1 MNYQKFMELVP
12 KETKDFV
19 FTVLKNYSKYEDL
32 YLKNILV
39 CGCRKNIYFY
49 IEESKLAVLM
59 IKIFNTTPYSSHSK
73 DILKNDVYF
82 EKTNY
87 YSSLIEEHKLANI
100 KLSSYNPNT
109 NYEELFNN
117 LNSYFCFLNNE
128 IDYITLS
135 PLKIYKRV
143 VMQCYKIDNIE
154 YCFIPQVSA
163 ATILPYDNNI
173 NNMEMNY
180 ISEIRNDLYE
190 KASIDVIKVVEN
202 ASIIF
207 QKAKDNF
214 SDYNDLS
221 SIAILMSIL
230 LTSSCKEI
238 QNKLSTYEFNY
249 EYSIVK
255 KEKSSTYIE
264 NEKVDYTLV
273 KYYFEKYLKY
283 KNVNELFLALF
294 NRNVTNSVEVEKIFL
309 NAGLTKE
316 KAKSILLTPSKEEI
330 ITQFYDDTVP
340 KEKGDYQLICAMY
353 NSVNTLNKRLYPND
367 NMYLT
372 LIAFDYQNDGK
383 LSKYFLENGITL
395 DMILAKYNLELSD
408 SQYIDYQTYL
418 NEVLI
423 GYKDAKDKLKFMA
436 SSKFVIDL
444 FNTFAKNKTNNL
456 DSDINNYY
464 KLIEIKETEASY
476 ERIYKGKD
484 KIYIDFLNTSY
495 EIYDKLRNSD
505 VVNSILSQTD
515 LKVLSILITLELI
528 TLYIPTIDTI
538 KNTVLNENIINEAL
552 GDVYNVNFNLYS
564 EAENLI
570 NINISNGNESTTL
583 KQKINDINHPV
594 EVEKVFGS
602 YLDDDLLNTLYK
614 LFEKEKDNSLILK
627 KIFMGKTI
635 GEIKSN
641 IDNEVIR
648 VATEKEY
655 DEYQK
660 LLCMPND
667 NACDSTKQLLNKLCM
682 INLTDIKVNILYEF
696 VAMNFDNN
704 TLDFYQ
710 EALGKYG
717 ITKESLSKK
726 FGFINSKLTYNEI
739 NLENLVALENYFTI
753 QNNGHKY
760 KNSIQNILINLIAEG
775 YFDELITNKNALLYE
790 LKETKKYIPSL
801 SETIENLQ
809 SIPIEEVNI
818 DSLSEIMKFGDA
830 LNGEYELVTSEER
843 KALESDSSA
852 LSIQTINDLLSKK
865 NKRKKGFWASL
876 FEPYEEE
883 KNITDVPTLKEAINK
898 NIVILSKELLT
909 FDLVRKYISVYFA
922 KNLEYVNKS
931 SEALAL
937 LNERL
942 SKLNPKD
949 TFEYASFLEV
959 NSMKTI
965 MTEKNKRFNV
975 TSSLLNQEL
984 YKINAAIVNHFIT
997 INALEMARDDLIPL
1011 IGSEVIIGTGF
1022 ISNNNAMQITNDVIG
1037 LFQAILAQNVE
1048 QTKIMLERL
1057 NNMPNIDVTKLN
1069 ANVNGYIEM
1078 LEEKNRSLEM

>member
-19 FTVLKNYSKYEDL
+19 FTVLDRLNFYENASIFVKIKGLDGYYKKNFITGDEIK
-32 YLKNILV
+32 ILS
-39 CGCRKNIYFY
+39 I
-49 IEESKLAVLM
+49 M
-59 IKIFNTTPYSSHSK
+59 IKILNTTVYSSYSK
-73 DILKNDVYF
+73 GFLTRDIYYQNFNDIENELGNIEVFQF
-82 EKTNY
+82 EKG
-87 YSSLIEEHKLANI
+87 SSEATLYKKYID
-100 KLSSYNPNT
+100 
-109 NYEELFNN
+109 
-117 LNSYFCFLNNE
+117 YFSFLDKE
-128 IDYITLS
+128 IDYLTLS
-135 PLKIYKRV
+135 PLRIFNRALTKIYNETK
-143 VMQCYKIDNIE
+143 NIE
-154 YCFIPQVSA
+154 LYLISLQKA
-163 ATILPYDNNI
+163 LEILPNNTKI
-173 NNMEMNY
+173 IEIEKKY
-180 ISEIRNDLYE
+180 LSEIRNNLYE

-221 SIAILMSIL
+221 SITILMSML

-238 QNKLSTYEFNY
+238 QSKLSTYEFD
-249 EYSIVK
+249 IVN
-255 KEKSSTYIE
+255 KEKYSTFIE
-264 NEKVDYTLV
+264 NEKVDYILV
-273 KYYFEKYLKY
+273 KYYFEKYLKF

-316 KAKSILLTPSKEEI
+316 KAKSILLTPSKKEI
-330 ITQFYDDTVP
+330 ITEFYADTVP
-340 KEKGDYQLICAMY
+340 KEKGDYQLICSMY
-353 NSVNTLNKRLYPND
+353 NSVNTHNKRLYPND

-372 LIAFDYQNDGK
+372 LIAFDYQNNGK

-418 NEVLI
+418 NKVLI

-495 EIYDKLRNSD
+495 EIYDKLRNLD

-552 GDVYNVNFNLYS
+552 GDVYNVNFSLYS
-564 EAENLI
+564 EVENLI

-614 LFEKEKDNSLILK
+614 LFEVEKDNSLILK
-627 KIFMGKTI
+627 KLFMGKTI
-635 GEIKSN
+635 DEIKSN

-648 VATEKEY
+648 VATKKKY

-682 INLTDIKVNILYEF
+682 INLTDIKANILYEF

-710 EALGKYG
+710 EALERYG
-717 ITKESLSKK
+717 ITKEILSEK
-726 FGFINSKLTYNEI
+726 FGFINSKLAYNEI
-739 NLENLVALENYFTI
+739 NLENFVALEDYFTT

-760 KNSIQNILINLIAEG
+760 KNSIQNILINLIADG
-775 YFDELITNKNALLYE
+775 YFDELITNKKALLYE

-883 KNITDVPTLKEAINK
+883 KTISDVSTLKEAINK
-898 NIVILSKELLT
+898 NITILSRELLT

-984 YKINAAIVNHFIT
+984 YKINTAIVNHFIT

>member
-32 YLKNILV
+32 HLKNILV
-39 CGCRKNIYFY
+39 DCCITNIYFS

-87 YSSLIEEHKLANI
+87 YSGVVEEHKLTNI
-100 KLSSYNPNT
+100 KLSSYNPNI

-143 VMQCYKIDNIE
+143 VMQCYKMNNIE
-154 YCFIPQVSA
+154 YCFIPQVSVA
-163 ATILPYDNNI
+163 KILPYDNNI

-221 SIAILMSIL
+221 SITILMSML

-238 QNKLSTYEFNY
+238 QSKLSTYEFD
-249 EYSIVK
+249 IVN
-255 KEKSSTYIE
+255 KEKYSTFIE
-264 NEKVDYTLV
+264 NEKVDYEVV
-273 KYYFEKYLKY
+273 KYYFEKYLKF

-330 ITQFYDDTVP
+330 ITEFYADTVP

-353 NSVNTLNKRLYPND
+353 NSVNTHNKRLYPDD

-444 FNTFAKNKTNNL
+444 FNTLAKNKTNNL

-528 TLYIPTIDTI
+528 TLYIPMIDTI

-552 GDVYNVNFNLYS
+552 GDVYNVNFSLYS
-564 EAENLI
+564 EVENLI

-583 KQKINDINHPV
+583 KQKINDINHSV

-602 YLDDDLLNTLYK
+602 YLDDDLLYTLYK

-635 GEIKSN
+635 KEIKSN
-641 IDNEVIR
+641 IDNEVIM
-648 VATEKEY
+648 VATEEEY

-717 ITKESLSKK
+717 ITKESLLEK
-726 FGFINSKLTYNEI
+726 FGFINSELAYNEI
-739 NLENLVALENYFTI
+739 NLENLVALEDYFTI

-760 KNSIQNILINLIAEG
+760 KNSIQNILINLIADG
-775 YFDELITNKNALLYE
+775 YFDELITNKKALLYE

-801 SETIENLQ
+801 TETIENLQ

-830 LNGEYELVTSEER
+830 LSGEYELVTSEER

-898 NIVILSKELLT
+898 NITILSRELLT

-1022 ISNNNAMQITNDVIG
+1022 ISNNNAMQITNDVIS

>member
-32 YLKNILV
+32 YLRNILV

-87 YSSLIEEHKLANI
+87 YSGVVEEHKLANI

-221 SIAILMSIL
+221 SITILMSIL

-238 QNKLSTYEFNY
+238 QNKLSTYEFD
-249 EYSIVK
+249 IVN
-255 KEKSSTYIE
+255 KEKYSTFIE

-309 NAGLTKE
+309 SAGLTKE

-330 ITQFYDDTVP
+330 ITEFYADTVP

-353 NSVNTLNKRLYPND
+353 NSVNTHNKRLYPND

-395 DMILAKYNLELSD
+395 DMILAKYNLELND
-408 SQYIDYQTYL
+408 SQDIDYQTYL

-495 EIYDKLRNSD
+495 EIYDKLRNLD

-552 GDVYNVNFNLYS
+552 GDVYNVNFSLYS
-564 EAENLI
+564 EVKNLI

-614 LFEKEKDNSLILK
+614 LFDKEKDNSLILK

-635 GEIKSN
+635 KEIKSN

-660 LLCMPND
+660 LLCIPND

-717 ITKESLSKK
+717 ITKESLSEK
-726 FGFINSKLTYNEI
+726 FGFTNSKLAYNEI
-739 NLENLVALENYFTI
+739 NLENLVALEDYFTT
-753 QNNGHKY
+753 QNNGYKY
-760 KNSIQNILINLIAEG
+760 KNSIQNILINLIADG

-898 NIVILSKELLT
+898 NITILSRELLT

-984 YKINAAIVNHFIT
+984 YKINATIVNHFIT

>member
-39 CGCRKNIYFY
+39 DGCRKNMYFY

-59 IKIFNTTPYSSHSK
+59 IKIFNTTPYSSYSK
-73 DILKNDVYF
+73 DILKNNVYF

-87 YSSLIEEHKLANI
+87 YNGVTDEHKLTNI

-143 VMQCYKIDNIE
+143 LMQCYKMNNIE
-154 YCFIPQVSA
+154 YYFIPQVNA
-163 ATILPYDNNI
+163 AKILPYDNNI

-180 ISEIRNDLYE
+180 ISEIRNNLYE

-238 QNKLSTYEFNY
+238 QNKLSTYEFD
-249 EYSIVK
+249 IVN
-255 KEKSSTYIE
+255 KEKYSTFIE

-309 NAGLTKE
+309 SAGLSKE

-330 ITQFYDDTVP
+330 ITEFYADTVP
-340 KEKGDYQLICAMY
+340 KEKGDYQLICSMY
-353 NSVNTLNKRLYPND
+353 NSVNTHNKMLYPND

-372 LIAFDYQNDGK
+372 LIAFDYQNNGK

-395 DMILAKYNLELSD
+395 DMILAKYNLNLSD
-408 SQYIDYQTYL
+408 SQDIDYQTYL

-495 EIYDKLRNSD
+495 EIYDKLRNLD

-552 GDVYNVNFNLYS
+552 GDVYNVNFSLY
-564 EAENLI
+564 
-570 NINISNGNESTTL
+570 
-583 KQKINDINHPV
+583 
-594 EVEKVFGS
+594 KVFNKPS
-602 YLDDDLLNTLYK
+602 SKYEPNT
-614 LFEKEKDNSLILK
+614 F
-627 KIFMGKTI
+627 
-635 GEIKSN
+635 
-641 IDNEVIR
+641 
-648 VATEKEY
+648 
-655 DEYQK
+655 
-660 LLCMPND
+660 
-667 NACDSTKQLLNKLCM
+667 ST
-682 INLTDIKVNILYEF
+682 
-696 VAMNFDNN
+696 
-704 TLDFYQ
+704 
-710 EALGKYG
+710 
-717 ITKESLSKK
+717 S
-726 FGFINSKLTYNEI
+726 
-739 NLENLVALENYFTI
+739 
-753 QNNGHKY
+753 
-760 KNSIQNILINLIAEG
+760 
-775 YFDELITNKNALLYE
+775 
-790 LKETKKYIPSL
+790 
-801 SETIENLQ
+801 
-809 SIPIEEVNI
+809 
-818 DSLSEIMKFGDA
+818 
-830 LNGEYELVTSEER
+830 
-843 KALESDSSA
+843 
-852 LSIQTINDLLSKK
+852 
-865 NKRKKGFWASL
+865 
-876 FEPYEEE
+876 
-883 KNITDVPTLKEAINK
+883 
-898 NIVILSKELLT
+898 
-909 FDLVRKYISVYFA
+909 
-922 KNLEYVNKS
+922 
-931 SEALAL
+931 
-937 LNERL
+937 
-942 SKLNPKD
+942 
-949 TFEYASFLEV
+949 
-959 NSMKTI
+959 
-965 MTEKNKRFNV
+965 
-975 TSSLLNQEL
+975 
-984 YKINAAIVNHFIT
+984 
-997 INALEMARDDLIPL
+997 
-1011 IGSEVIIGTGF
+1011 TG
-1022 ISNNNAMQITNDVIG
+1022 
-1037 LFQAILAQNVE
+1037 
-1048 QTKIMLERL
+1048 
-1057 NNMPNIDVTKLN
+1057 
-1069 ANVNGYIEM
+1069 
-1078 LEEKNRSLEM
+1078 

>member
-1 MNYQKFMELVP
+1 MGVIMNYQKFMELVP

-19 FTVLKNYSKYEDL
+19 FTVLDRLNFYENASIFVKIKGLDGYYKKNFITGDEIK
-32 YLKNILV
+32 ILS
-39 CGCRKNIYFY
+39 I
-49 IEESKLAVLM
+49 M
-59 IKIFNTTPYSSHSK
+59 IKILNTTVYSSYSK
-73 DILKNDVYF
+73 GFLTRDIYYQNFNDIENELGNIEVFQF
-82 EKTNY
+82 EKG
-87 YSSLIEEHKLANI
+87 SSEATLYKKYID
-100 KLSSYNPNT
+100 
-109 NYEELFNN
+109 
-117 LNSYFCFLNNE
+117 YFSFLDKE
-128 IDYITLS
+128 IDYLTLS
-135 PLKIYKRV
+135 PLRIFNRALTKIYNETK
-143 VMQCYKIDNIE
+143 NIE
-154 YCFIPQVSA
+154 LYLISLQKA
-163 ATILPYDNNI
+163 LEILPNNTKI
-173 NNMEMNY
+173 IEIEKKY
-180 ISEIRNDLYE
+180 LSEIRNNLYE

-221 SIAILMSIL
+221 SITILMSML

-238 QNKLSTYEFNY
+238 QSKLSTYEFD
-249 EYSIVK
+249 IVN
-255 KEKSSTYIE
+255 KEKYSTFIE
-264 NEKVDYTLV
+264 NEKVDYILV
-273 KYYFEKYLKY
+273 KYYFEKYLKF

-316 KAKSILLTPSKEEI
+316 KAKSILLTPSKKEI
-330 ITQFYDDTVP
+330 ITEFYADTVP
-340 KEKGDYQLICAMY
+340 KEKGDYQLICSMY
-353 NSVNTLNKRLYPND
+353 NSVNTHNKRLYPND

-372 LIAFDYQNDGK
+372 LIAFDYQNNGK

-418 NEVLI
+418 NKVLI

-495 EIYDKLRNSD
+495 EIYDKLRNLD

-552 GDVYNVNFNLYS
+552 GDVYNVNFSLYS
-564 EAENLI
+564 EVKNLI

-614 LFEKEKDNSLILK
+614 LFEVEKDNSLILK
-627 KIFMGKTI
+627 KLFMGKTI
-635 GEIKSN
+635 EEIKSN

-648 VATEKEY
+648 VATKKKY

-667 NACDSTKQLLNKLCM
+667 NACDSTKQLLNKLCI

-726 FGFINSKLTYNEI
+726 FGFINNKITYNEI
-739 NLENLVALENYFTI
+739 NLENLVVLEDYFTTK
-753 QNNGHKY
+753 NNGHKY
-760 KNSIQNILINLIAEG
+760 KNSIQNILINLIADG
-775 YFDELITNKNALLYE
+775 YFDELITNKKALLYE

-801 SETIENLQ
+801 TETIENLQ

-818 DSLSEIMKFGDA
+818 DSLSEIMKFGDV

-865 NKRKKGFWASL
+865 NKRKKGFWATL

-883 KNITDVPTLKEAINK
+883 KTITDISTLKEAINK
-898 NIVILSKELLT
+898 NITILSRELLT

-965 MTEKNKRFNV
+965 MSEKNKRFNV

-984 YKINAAIVNHFIT
+984 YKINTAIVNHFIT

>member
-1 MNYQKFMELVP
+1 MDYQKFMELVP

-32 YLKNILV
+32 YLRNILV
-39 CGCRKNIYFY
+39 CGCRKNIYFS

-87 YSSLIEEHKLANI
+87 YNGVIEEHKLANI
-100 KLSSYNPNT
+100 KLSSYNPNI

-143 VMQCYKIDNIE
+143 VMQCYKMNNIE

-221 SIAILMSIL
+221 SITILMSML

-238 QNKLSTYEFNY
+238 QSKLSTYEFD
-249 EYSIVK
+249 IVN
-255 KEKSSTYIE
+255 KEKYSTFIE
-264 NEKVDYTLV
+264 NEKVDYILV
-273 KYYFEKYLKY
+273 KYYFEKYLKF

-330 ITQFYDDTVP
+330 ITEFYADTVP

-353 NSVNTLNKRLYPND
+353 NSVNTHNKRLYPND

-395 DMILAKYNLELSD
+395 DMILAKYNLNLSD
-408 SQYIDYQTYL
+408 SQDIDYQTYL

-505 VVNSILSQTD
+505 VVNSTLSQTD

-552 GDVYNVNFNLYS
+552 GDVYNVNFSLYS
-564 EAENLI
+564 EVENLI

-602 YLDDDLLNTLYK
+602 YLDDDLLYTLYK

-635 GEIKSN
+635 KEIKSN

-648 VATEKEY
+648 IATEKEY

-682 INLTDIKVNILYEF
+682 INLTDIKANILYEF

-710 EALGKYG
+710 EALERYG

-739 NLENLVALENYFTI
+739 NLENLVALEDYFTI

-760 KNSIQNILINLIAEG
+760 KNSIQNILINLIADG
-775 YFDELITNKNALLYE
+775 YFDELITNKKALLYE

-818 DSLSEIMKFGDA
+818 YSLSEIMKFGDA
-830 LNGEYELVTSEER
+830 LSGEYELVTSEER

-865 NKRKKGFWASL
+865 NKRKKGFLASL

-883 KNITDVPTLKEAINK
+883 KTITDIPTLKEAINK

-1022 ISNNNAMQITNDVIG
+1022 ISNNNAMQITNDVIS

>member
-1 MNYQKFMELVP
+1 MDYQKFMELVP

-32 YLKNILV
+32 YLRNILV
-39 CGCRKNIYFY
+39 CGCRKNIYFS

-87 YSSLIEEHKLANI
+87 YSSVVEEYKLANI
-100 KLSSYNPNT
+100 KLSSYNPNI

-143 VMQCYKIDNIE
+143 VMQCYKMNNIE
-154 YCFIPQVSA
+154 YCFIPQVSVA
-163 ATILPYDNNI
+163 KILPYDNNI

-221 SIAILMSIL
+221 SITILMSML

-238 QNKLSTYEFNY
+238 QSKLSTYEFD
-249 EYSIVK
+249 IVN
-255 KEKSSTYIE
+255 KEKYSTFIE
-264 NEKVDYTLV
+264 NEKVDYILV

-283 KNVNELFLALF
+283 KNINELFLALF

-330 ITQFYDDTVP
+330 ITEFYADTVP

-353 NSVNTLNKRLYPND
+353 NSVNTHNKRLYPND

-538 KNTVLNENIINEAL
+538 KNTVLNESIINEAL
-552 GDVYNVNFNLYS
+552 GDVYNVNFSLYS
-564 EAENLI
+564 EVKNLI

-635 GEIKSN
+635 EEIKSN

-648 VATEKEY
+648 VVTKKEY

-696 VAMNFDNN
+696 VAINFDNN

-739 NLENLVALENYFTI
+739 NLENLVALEDYFTT

-760 KNSIQNILINLIAEG
+760 KNSIQNILINLIADG
-775 YFDELITNKNALLYE
+775 YFDELITNKKALLYE

-809 SIPIEEVNI
+809 NIPIEEVNI

-852 LSIQTINDLLSKK
+852 LSIQTINDLLSNK

-898 NIVILSKELLT
+898 NITILSRELLT

>member
-1 MNYQKFMELVP
+1 MDYQKFMELVP

-32 YLKNILV
+32 YLRNILV
-39 CGCRKNIYFY
+39 CGCRKNIYFS

-82 EKTNY
+82 EETNY
-87 YSSLIEEHKLANI
+87 YNGVVEEYKLANI

-143 VMQCYKIDNIE
+143 VMQCYKMNNIE
-154 YCFIPQVSA
+154 YCFIPQVSVA
-163 ATILPYDNNI
+163 KILPYDNNI

-180 ISEIRNDLYE
+180 ISEVRNDLYE

-214 SDYNDLS
+214 SDHNDLS

-238 QNKLSTYEFNY
+238 QNKLSTYEFD
-249 EYSIVK
+249 IVN
-255 KEKSSTYIE
+255 KEKYSTFIK

-273 KYYFEKYLKY
+273 KYYFEKYLKF

-309 NAGLTKE
+309 SAGLTKE

-330 ITQFYDDTVP
+330 ITEFYADTVP

-353 NSVNTLNKRLYPND
+353 NSVNTHNKRLYPND

-395 DMILAKYNLELSD
+395 DMILAKYNLELND
-408 SQYIDYQTYL
+408 SQDIDYQTYL

-495 EIYDKLRNSD
+495 EIYDKLRNLD

-552 GDVYNVNFNLYS
+552 GDVYNVNFSLYS
-564 EAENLI
+564 EVKNLI

-614 LFEKEKDNSLILK
+614 LFDKEKDNSLILK

-635 GEIKSN
+635 KEIKSN

-660 LLCMPND
+660 LLCIPND

-717 ITKESLSKK
+717 ITKESLSEK
-726 FGFINSKLTYNEI
+726 FGFTNSKLAYNEI
-739 NLENLVALENYFTI
+739 NLENLVALEDYFTTL
-753 QNNGHKY
+753 NNGHKY
-760 KNSIQNILINLIAEG
+760 KNSIQNILINLIADG
-775 YFDELITNKNALLYE
+775 YFDELITNKKALLYE

-809 SIPIEEVNI
+809 NIPIEEVNI

-883 KNITDVPTLKEAINK
+883 KTITDVPTLKEAINK

-984 YKINAAIVNHFIT
+984 YKINAVIVNHFIT

-1037 LFQAILAQNVE
+1037 LFQAILSQNVE

>member
-19 FTVLKNYSKYEDL
+19 FTVLDRLNFYENASIFVKIKGLDGYYKKNFITGDEIK
-32 YLKNILV
+32 ILS
-39 CGCRKNIYFY
+39 I
-49 IEESKLAVLM
+49 M
-59 IKIFNTTPYSSHSK
+59 IKILNTTVYSSYSK
-73 DILKNDVYF
+73 GFLTRDIYYQNFNDIENELGNIEVFQF
-82 EKTNY
+82 EKG
-87 YSSLIEEHKLANI
+87 SSEATLYKKYID
-100 KLSSYNPNT
+100 
-109 NYEELFNN
+109 
-117 LNSYFCFLNNE
+117 YFSFLDKE
-128 IDYITLS
+128 IDYLTLS
-135 PLKIYKRV
+135 PLRIFNRALTKIYNETK
-143 VMQCYKIDNIE
+143 NIE
-154 YCFIPQVSA
+154 LYLISLQKA
-163 ATILPYDNNI
+163 LEILPNNTKI
-173 NNMEMNY
+173 IEIEKKY
-180 ISEIRNDLYE
+180 LSEIRNNLYE

-221 SIAILMSIL
+221 SITILMSML

-238 QNKLSTYEFNY
+238 QSKLSTYEFD
-249 EYSIVK
+249 IVN
-255 KEKSSTYIE
+255 KEKYSTFIE
-264 NEKVDYTLV
+264 NEKVDYILV
-273 KYYFEKYLKY
+273 KYYFEKYLKF

-316 KAKSILLTPSKEEI
+316 KAKSILLTPSKKEI
-330 ITQFYDDTVP
+330 ITEFYADTVP
-340 KEKGDYQLICAMY
+340 KEKGDYQLICSMY
-353 NSVNTLNKRLYPND
+353 NSVNTHNKRLYPND

-372 LIAFDYQNDGK
+372 LIAFDYQNNGK

-418 NEVLI
+418 NKVLI

-495 EIYDKLRNSD
+495 EIYDKLRNLD

-552 GDVYNVNFNLYS
+552 GDVYNVNFSLYS
-564 EAENLI
+564 EVENLI

-614 LFEKEKDNSLILK
+614 LFEVEKDNSLILK
-627 KIFMGKTI
+627 KLFMGKTI
-635 GEIKSN
+635 DEIKSN

-648 VATEKEY
+648 VATKKKY

-682 INLTDIKVNILYEF
+682 INLTDIKANILYEF

-710 EALGKYG
+710 EALERYG
-717 ITKESLSKK
+717 ITKEILSEK
-726 FGFINSKLTYNEI
+726 FGFINSKLAYNEI
-739 NLENLVALENYFTI
+739 NLENFVALEDYFTT

-760 KNSIQNILINLIAEG
+760 KNSIQNILINLIADG
-775 YFDELITNKNALLYE
+775 YFDELITNKKALLYE

-883 KNITDVPTLKEAINK
+883 KTISDVSTLKEAINK
-898 NIVILSKELLT
+898 NITILSRELLT

>member
-19 FTVLKNYSKYEDL
+19 FTVLDRLNFYENASIFVKIKGLDGYYKKNFITGDEIK
-32 YLKNILV
+32 ILS
-39 CGCRKNIYFY
+39 I
-49 IEESKLAVLM
+49 M
-59 IKIFNTTPYSSHSK
+59 IKILNTTVYSSYSK
-73 DILKNDVYF
+73 GFLTRDIYYQNFNDIENELGNIEVFQF
-82 EKTNY
+82 EKG
-87 YSSLIEEHKLANI
+87 SSEATLYKKYID
-100 KLSSYNPNT
+100 
-109 NYEELFNN
+109 
-117 LNSYFCFLNNE
+117 YFSFLDKE
-128 IDYITLS
+128 IDYLTLS
-135 PLKIYKRV
+135 PLRIFNRALTKIYNETK
-143 VMQCYKIDNIE
+143 NIE
-154 YCFIPQVSA
+154 LYLISLQKA
-163 ATILPYDNNI
+163 LEILPNNTKI
-173 NNMEMNY
+173 IEIEKKY
-180 ISEIRNDLYE
+180 LSEIRNNLYE

-221 SIAILMSIL
+221 SITILMSIL

-238 QNKLSTYEFNY
+238 QNKLSTYEFN
-249 EYSIVK
+249 IVN
-255 KEKSSTYIE
+255 KEKYSTFIE
-264 NEKVDYTLV
+264 NEKVDYEVV

-330 ITQFYDDTVP
+330 ITEFYADTVP
-340 KEKGDYQLICAMY
+340 KEKGDYQLICSMY
-353 NSVNTLNKRLYPND
+353 NSVNTHNKRLYPND

-372 LIAFDYQNDGK
+372 LIAFDYQNNGK

-395 DMILAKYNLELSD
+395 DMILAKYNLNLSD

-418 NEVLI
+418 NKVLI

-495 EIYDKLRNSD
+495 EIYDKLRNLD

-528 TLYIPTIDTI
+528 TLYIPMIDTI

-552 GDVYNVNFNLYS
+552 GDVYNVNFSLYS
-564 EAENLI
+564 EVENLI
-570 NINISNGNESTTL
+570 NINISNRNESTTL

-602 YLDDDLLNTLYK
+602 YLDDDLLYTLYK
-614 LFEKEKDNSLILK
+614 LFEVEKDNSLILK
-627 KIFMGKTI
+627 KLFMGKTI
-635 GEIKSN
+635 EEIKSN

-710 EALGKYG
+710 EALERYG
-717 ITKESLSKK
+717 ITKEILSEK
-726 FGFINSKLTYNEI
+726 FGFINSKLAYNEI
-739 NLENLVALENYFTI
+739 NLENFVALEDYFTT

-760 KNSIQNILINLIAEG
+760 KNSIQNILINLIADG
-775 YFDELITNKNALLYE
+775 YFDELITNKKALLYE

-883 KNITDVPTLKEAINK
+883 KTITDVPTLKEAINK
-898 NIVILSKELLT
+898 NITILSRELLT

-965 MTEKNKRFNV
+965 MSEKNKRFNV
-975 TSSLLNQEL
+975 TSTLLNQEL

-997 INALEMARDDLIPL
+997 INALEMTRDDLIPL

>member
-19 FTVLKNYSKYEDL
+19 FTVLDRLNFYENASIFVKIKGLDGYYKKNFITGDEIK
-32 YLKNILV
+32 ILS
-39 CGCRKNIYFY
+39 I
-49 IEESKLAVLM
+49 M
-59 IKIFNTTPYSSHSK
+59 IKILNTTVYNSYSK
-73 DILKNDVYF
+73 GFLTRDIYYQNFNDIGNELGNIGISSF
-82 EKTNY
+82 EKGP
-87 YSSLIEEHKLANI
+87 SEEILYKKYI
-100 KLSSYNPNT
+100 D
-109 NYEELFNN
+109 
-117 LNSYFCFLNNE
+117 YFSFLDKE
-128 IDYITLS
+128 IDYLTLS
-135 PLKIYKRV
+135 PLRIFNRALTKIYNETK
-143 VMQCYKIDNIE
+143 NIE
-154 YCFIPQVSA
+154 LYLISLQKA
-163 ATILPYDNNI
+163 LEILPNNTK
-173 NNMEMNY
+173 MNEIEKMY
-180 ISEIRNDLYE
+180 LSEIRNNLYE

-221 SIAILMSIL
+221 SITILMSIL
-230 LTSSCKEI
+230 LSSSCKET
-238 QNKLSTYEFNY
+238 QSKLSSYQFD
-249 EYSIVK
+249 IVN
-255 KEKSSTYIE
+255 KEKYSTFIE
-264 NEKVDYTLV
+264 NEKVDYEVV
-273 KYYFEKYLKY
+273 KYYFEKYLKF

-309 NAGLTKE
+309 SAGLSKE
-316 KAKSILLTPSKEEI
+316 KAKRILLTPSKEEI
-330 ITQFYDDTVP
+330 ISNFYSDIPP
-340 KEKGDYQLICAMY
+340 KEKGDYQLICSMY
-353 NSVNTLNKRLYPND
+353 NSVNTQNKRIYPDD

-372 LIAFDYQNDGK
+372 LIIFDYQKGGK

-395 DMILAKYNLELSD
+395 EMILSKYSIVLSD
-408 SQYIDYQTYL
+408 SQYIDFQTYL
-418 NEVLI
+418 NEVLVS
-423 GYKDAKDKLKFMA
+423 YKDAKDKLKFMA
-436 SSKFVIDL
+436 SSDFIINL
-444 FNTFAKNKTNNL
+444 FNAFVKNKTNNL

-464 KLIEIKETEASY
+464 KLIEIKETEESY
-476 ERIYKGKD
+476 ERIYKGKED
-484 KIYIDFLNTSY
+484 SYKDFLNTSY
-495 EIYDKLRNSD
+495 EIYDKLRNLD
-505 VVNSILSQTD
+505 VINSILSQTD
-515 LKVLSILITLELI
+515 LKVLSILITLEFISLNAP
-528 TLYIPTIDTI
+528 LYNAL
-538 KNTVLNENIINEAL
+538 KNTGLDEKNLNKVIN
-552 GDVYNVNFNLYS
+552 DVYNVDFTLNRG
-564 EAENLI
+564 I
-570 NINISNGNESTTL
+570 NSSLEIGLSNGKVSTTL
-583 KQKINDINHPV
+583 KQKTSVSDHPV
-594 EVEKVFGS
+594 EVEREFGS
-602 YLDDDLLNTLYK
+602 YLDENHLKTLYK
-614 LFEKEKDNSLILK
+614 LFEIEKDNSLILK
-627 KIFMGKTI
+627 KLFMGKTI
-635 GEIKSN
+635 DEIKNS
-641 IDNEVIR
+641 IDAEVNKTFKEIEY
-648 VATEKEY
+648 EK
-655 DEYQK
+655 YQK

-667 NACDSTKQLLNKLCM
+667 NACDSTKQLFGKLCM

-710 EALGKYG
+710 DALERYG
-717 ITKESLSKK
+717 ITKESLKEK
-726 FGFINSKLTYNEI
+726 YGFINSEFAYNEI
-739 NLENLVALENYFTI
+739 NLENFMSLVNYFI
-753 QNNGHKY
+753 VENNNHKY
-760 KNSIQNILINLIAEG
+760 KNSIQNILISLIESG
-775 YFDELITNKNALLYE
+775 YFDELITNKKALLYE

-801 SETIENLQ
+801 TETIENLQ
-809 SIPIEEVNI
+809 NSVVEEVNI

-883 KNITDVPTLKEAINK
+883 KTITDVPTLKETINK
-898 NIVILSKELLT
+898 NIVILSRELLT

>member
-19 FTVLKNYSKYEDL
+19 FTVLDRLNFYENASIFVKIKGLDGYYKKNFITGDEIK
-32 YLKNILV
+32 ILS
-39 CGCRKNIYFY
+39 I
-49 IEESKLAVLM
+49 M
-59 IKIFNTTPYSSHSK
+59 IKILNTTVYNSYSK
-73 DILKNDVYF
+73 GFLTRDIYYQNFNDIENELGNIGISSF
-82 EKTNY
+82 EKGP
-87 YSSLIEEHKLANI
+87 SEEILYKKYI
-100 KLSSYNPNT
+100 D
-109 NYEELFNN
+109 
-117 LNSYFCFLNNE
+117 YFSFLDKE
-128 IDYITLS
+128 IDYLTLS
-135 PLKIYKRV
+135 PLRIFNRALTKIYNEPK
-143 VMQCYKIDNIE
+143 NIE
-154 YCFIPQVSA
+154 LYLISLQKA
-163 ATILPYDNNI
+163 LEILPNNTK
-173 NNMEMNY
+173 MNEIEKKY
-180 ISEIRNDLYE
+180 LSEIRNDLYE

-214 SDYNDLS
+214 SDHNDLS

-238 QNKLSTYEFNY
+238 QNKLSTYEFD
-249 EYSIVK
+249 IVN
-255 KEKSSTYIE
+255 KEKYSTFIK

-273 KYYFEKYLKY
+273 KYYFEKYLKF

-330 ITQFYDDTVP
+330 ITEFYADTVP

-353 NSVNTLNKRLYPND
+353 NSVNTHNKRLYPND

-395 DMILAKYNLELSD
+395 DMILAKYNLNLSD
-408 SQYIDYQTYL
+408 SQDIDYQTYL

-444 FNTFAKNKTNNL
+444 FNTFAINKTNNL

-464 KLIEIKETEASY
+464 KLIEIKETEEAY

-528 TLYIPTIDTI
+528 TLYIPMIDTI

-552 GDVYNVNFNLYS
+552 GDVYNVNFSLYS
-564 EAENLI
+564 EVENLI

-635 GEIKSN
+635 EEIKSN

-648 VATEKEY
+648 VATKKEY

-739 NLENLVALENYFTI
+739 NLENLVALEDYFTI

-760 KNSIQNILINLIAEG
+760 KNSIQNILINLIVDG
-775 YFDELITNKNALLYE
+775 YFDELITNKKALLYE

-883 KNITDVPTLKEAINK
+883 KTITDVPTLKEAINK

>member
-19 FTVLKNYSKYEDL
+19 FTVLDRLNFYENASIFVKIKGLDGYYKKNFITGDEIK
-32 YLKNILV
+32 ILS
-39 CGCRKNIYFY
+39 I
-49 IEESKLAVLM
+49 M
-59 IKIFNTTPYSSHSK
+59 IKILNTTVYNSYSK
-73 DILKNDVYF
+73 GFLTRNIYYQNFNDIGNELGNIGISSF
-82 EKTNY
+82 EKGP
-87 YSSLIEEHKLANI
+87 SEEILYKKYI
-100 KLSSYNPNT
+100 D
-109 NYEELFNN
+109 
-117 LNSYFCFLNNE
+117 YFSFLDKE
-128 IDYITLS
+128 IDYLTLS
-135 PLKIYKRV
+135 PLRIFNRALTKIYNEPK
-143 VMQCYKIDNIE
+143 NIE
-154 YCFIPQVSA
+154 LYLISLQKA
-163 ATILPYDNNI
+163 LEILPNNTK
-173 NNMEMNY
+173 MNEIEKKY
-180 ISEIRNDLYE
+180 LSEIRNDLYE

-221 SIAILMSIL
+221 SITILMSIL

-238 QNKLSTYEFNY
+238 QNKLSTYEFN
-249 EYSIVK
+249 IVN
-255 KEKSSTYIE
+255 KEKYSTFIE
-264 NEKVDYTLV
+264 NEKVDYILV
-273 KYYFEKYLKY
+273 KYYFEKYLKF

-330 ITQFYDDTVP
+330 ITEFYADTVP
-340 KEKGDYQLICAMY
+340 KEKSDYQLISSMY
-353 NSVNTLNKRLYPND
+353 NSVNTLNKRIYPND

-372 LIAFDYQNDGK
+372 LIIFDYQKGGK
-383 LSKYFLENGITL
+383 LSKYFLENEITL
-395 DMILAKYNLELSD
+395 EMILSKYSIILSD
-408 SQYIDYQTYL
+408 SQDIDYQTYL

-436 SSKFVIDL
+436 SSKFVNDL
-444 FNTFAKNKTNNL
+444 FNTFDKNKTNNL

-495 EIYDKLRNSD
+495 EIYDKLRNSG

-552 GDVYNVNFNLYS
+552 GDVYNVNFSLYS
-564 EAENLI
+564 EVKNLI

-602 YLDDDLLNTLYK
+602 YLDDDLLYTLYK

-635 GEIKSN
+635 KEIKSN

-648 VATEKEY
+648 VATKKKY

-739 NLENLVALENYFTI
+739 NLANLVALEDYFTI

-760 KNSIQNILINLIAEG
+760 KNSIQNILINLIVDG
-775 YFDELITNKNALLYE
+775 YFDELITNKKALLYE

-809 SIPIEEVNI
+809 NIPIEEVNI

-852 LSIQTINDLLSKK
+852 LSIQTINDLLSNK

-883 KNITDVPTLKEAINK
+883 KTITDVPTLKEAINK

-1057 NNMPNIDVTKLN
+1057 NSMPNIDVTKLN

>member
-12 KETKDFV
+12 IETKDFV

-39 CGCRKNIYFY
+39 DGCRRNILFDV
-49 IEESKLAVLM
+49 EEGKLAVLM
-59 IKIFNTTPYSSHSK
+59 IKIFNTTPYSSYSK

-87 YSSLIEEHKLANI
+87 YNSVVEEYKLANI
-100 KLSSYNPNT
+100 KLSSYNPNI

-143 VMQCYKIDNIE
+143 LMQCYKNITNVE

-163 ATILPYDNNI
+163 TKILPVDNNI
-173 NNMEMNY
+173 YNMEMNY
-180 ISEIRNDLYE
+180 ISEIRNNLYE

-221 SIAILMSIL
+221 SITILMSIL
-230 LTSSCKEI
+230 LSSSCKEI
-238 QNKLSTYEFNY
+238 QSKLSSYEFD
-249 EYSIVK
+249 IVN
-255 KEKSSTYIE
+255 KEKYSTFIE
-264 NEKVDYTLV
+264 NEKVDYEVV
-273 KYYFEKYLKY
+273 KYYFEKYLKF

-309 NAGLTKE
+309 SAGLTKE
-316 KAKSILLTPSKEEI
+316 NAKRILLTPSKEEI
-330 ITQFYDDTVP
+330 ISNFYSDIPP
-340 KEKGDYQLICAMY
+340 KEKGDYQLICSMF
-353 NSVNTLNKRLYPND
+353 NSVNTQNKRIYPND

-372 LIAFDYQNDGK
+372 LIIFDYQNNGK

-395 DMILAKYNLELSD
+395 EMILSKYSIVLSD

-418 NEVLI
+418 NEVLVS
-423 GYKDAKDKLKFMA
+423 YKDAKDKLKFMTN
-436 SSKFVIDL
+436 SDFIINL
-444 FNTFAKNKTNNL
+444 FNAFAKNKTNNL

-464 KLIEIKETEASY
+464 KLIEIKETEESY

-484 KIYIDFLNTSY
+484 GKYKAFLNTSY
-495 EIYDKLRNSD
+495 EIYDKLSNLD
-505 VVNSILSQTD
+505 IVNSILSQTD
-515 LKVLSILITLELI
+515 LKVLSILITLKFISLNAP
-528 TLYIPTIDTI
+528 LYNVL
-538 KNTVLNENIINEAL
+538 KNTGLDEKNLNKVIN
-552 GDVYNVNFNLYS
+552 DVYNVDFTLNRG
-564 EAENLI
+564 I
-570 NINISNGNESTTL
+570 NSSLEIGLSNGKVSTTL
-583 KQKINDINHPV
+583 KQKTSVSDHPV
-594 EVEKVFGS
+594 EVEREFGS
-602 YLDDDLLNTLYK
+602 YLVENHLKTLYK
-614 LFEKEKDNSLILK
+614 LFEIEKDNSLILK
-627 KIFMGKTI
+627 KLFMGKTI
-635 GEIKSN
+635 DEIKNS
-641 IDNEVIR
+641 IDAEVNKTFKEIEY
-648 VATEKEY
+648 EK
-655 DEYQK
+655 YQK

-667 NACDSTKQLLNKLCM
+667 NASDSTKQLLNKLCM
-682 INLTDIKVNILYEF
+682 INITNIKVNILYEF
-696 VAMNFDNN
+696 VAMNFDNSS
-704 TLDFYQ
+704 LDFYQ
-710 EALGKYG
+710 DALERYG
-717 ITKESLSKK
+717 ITKESLLEK
-726 FGFINSKLTYNEI
+726 FGFINSEFANNEI
-739 NLENLVALENYFTI
+739 NLENFMSLVSYFIVEN
-753 QNNGHKY
+753 NNHKY
-760 KNSIQNILINLIAEG
+760 KNSIQNILISLIVSG
-775 YFDELITNKNALLYE
+775 YFDELITNKKALLYE

-809 SIPIEEVNI
+809 NSVVEEVNI

-830 LNGEYELVTSEER
+830 LNREYELVTSEER

-852 LSIQTINDLLSKK
+852 LSIQTINDLLSRK
-865 NKRKKGFWASL
+865 NKPKKGFWTSL

-883 KNITDVPTLKEAINK
+883 KTITDVPTLKEAINK
-898 NIVILSKELLT
+898 NITILSRELLT

-942 SKLNPKD
+942 SKLDPKD

>member
-19 FTVLKNYSKYEDL
+19 FTVLDRLNFYENASIFVKIKGLDGYYKKNFITGDEIK
-32 YLKNILV
+32 ILS
-39 CGCRKNIYFY
+39 I
-49 IEESKLAVLM
+49 M
-59 IKIFNTTPYSSHSK
+59 IKILNTTVYNSYSK
-73 DILKNDVYF
+73 GFLTRDIYYQNFNDIGNELGNIGISSF
-82 EKTNY
+82 EKGP
-87 YSSLIEEHKLANI
+87 SEEILYKKYI
-100 KLSSYNPNT
+100 D
-109 NYEELFNN
+109 
-117 LNSYFCFLNNE
+117 YFSFLDKE
-128 IDYITLS
+128 IDYLTLS
-135 PLKIYKRV
+135 PLRIFNRALTKIYNEPK
-143 VMQCYKIDNIE
+143 NIE
-154 YCFIPQVSA
+154 LYLISLQKA
-163 ATILPYDNNI
+163 LEILPNNTK
-173 NNMEMNY
+173 MNEIEKKY
-180 ISEIRNDLYE
+180 LSEIRNDLYE

-214 SDYNDLS
+214 NDYNDLS
-221 SIAILMSIL
+221 SITILMSIL
-230 LTSSCKEI
+230 LSSSCKEI
-238 QNKLSTYEFNY
+238 QSKLSSYEFD
-249 EYSIVK
+249 IVN
-255 KEKSSTYIE
+255 KEKYSTFIE
-264 NEKVDYTLV
+264 NEKVDYEIV
-273 KYYFEKYLKY
+273 KYYFEKYLKF

-294 NRNVTNSVEVEKIFL
+294 DRKVTNSVEVEKIFL
-309 NAGLTKE
+309 SAGLSKE
-316 KAKSILLTPSKEEI
+316 KAKSILLTPSKEKI
-330 ITQFYDDTVP
+330 ISNFYSDIPP
-340 KEKGDYQLICAMY
+340 KEKCDYQLICSMY
-353 NSVNTLNKRLYPND
+353 NSVNTQNKRIYPND

-372 LIAFDYQNDGK
+372 LIIFDYQNNGK
-383 LSKYFLENGITL
+383 LSKYFLENGVTL
-395 DMILAKYNLELSD
+395 EMILSKYSIILSD

-436 SSKFVIDL
+436 SSDFIVNL
-444 FNTFAKNKTNNL
+444 FNEFAKNKTNNL
-456 DSDINNYY
+456 ESDINNYY
-464 KLIEIKETEASY
+464 KLIAIKETEESY

-495 EIYDKLRNSD
+495 EIYDKLRNLD

-515 LKVLSILITLELI
+515 LKVLSIMIAINRLIACFLI
-528 TLYIPTIDTI
+528 KDGLD
-538 KNTVLNENIINEAL
+538 KNGLNKVLGE
-552 GDVYNVNFNLYS
+552 VYNVKFSLYDRVDSSFEINL
-564 EAENLI
+564 
-570 NINISNGNESTTL
+570 SNGKVSTTL
-583 KQKINDINHPV
+583 IQKINVGDHPV
-594 EVEKVFGS
+594 EVEREFGS
-602 YLDDDLLNTLYK
+602 YLGDDLLNTLYK
-614 LFEKEKDNSLILK
+614 LFEVEKDNSLILK
-627 KIFMGKTI
+627 KLFMGKTI
-635 GEIKSN
+635 DEIKNS
-641 IDNEVIR
+641 IDNEANR
-648 VATEKEY
+648 FFNKKEY

-682 INLTDIKVNILYEF
+682 INLTAIKVNILYEF

-710 EALGKYG
+710 DALEKYG
-717 ITKESLSKK
+717 ITKESLKEK
-726 FGFINSKLTYNEI
+726 FGFINSEFAYNEI
-739 NLENLVALENYFTI
+739 NLENFVALEDYFTT

-760 KNSIQNILINLIAEG
+760 KNSIQNILIDLIGDG
-775 YFDELITNKNALLYE
+775 YFDELITNKKALLYE

-801 SETIENLQ
+801 TETIENLQ
-809 SIPIEEVNI
+809 NSVVEEVNI

-852 LSIQTINDLLSKK
+852 LSIQTINDLLSRK
-865 NKRKKGFWASL
+865 NKPKKGFWASL

-883 KNITDVPTLKEAINK
+883 KTITDVPTLKEAINK
-898 NIVILSKELLT
+898 NITILSRELLT

>member
-19 FTVLKNYSKYEDL
+19 FTVLDRLNFYENASIFVKIKGLDGYYKKNFITGDEIK
-32 YLKNILV
+32 ILS
-39 CGCRKNIYFY
+39 I
-49 IEESKLAVLM
+49 M
-59 IKIFNTTPYSSHSK
+59 IKILNTTVYSSYSK
-73 DILKNDVYF
+73 GFLTRDIYYQNFNDIENELGNIEVFQF
-82 EKTNY
+82 EKG
-87 YSSLIEEHKLANI
+87 SSEATLYKKYID
-100 KLSSYNPNT
+100 
-109 NYEELFNN
+109 
-117 LNSYFCFLNNE
+117 YFSFLDKE
-128 IDYITLS
+128 IDYLTLS
-135 PLKIYKRV
+135 PLRIFNRALTKIYNETK
-143 VMQCYKIDNIE
+143 NIE
-154 YCFIPQVSA
+154 LYLISLQKA
-163 ATILPYDNNI
+163 LEILPNNTKI
-173 NNMEMNY
+173 IEIEKKY
-180 ISEIRNDLYE
+180 LSEIRNNLYE

-221 SIAILMSIL
+221 SITILMSML

-238 QNKLSTYEFNY
+238 QSKLSTYEFD
-249 EYSIVK
+249 IVN
-255 KEKSSTYIE
+255 KEKYSTFIE
-264 NEKVDYTLV
+264 NEKVDYILV
-273 KYYFEKYLKY
+273 KYYFEKYLKF

-316 KAKSILLTPSKEEI
+316 KAKSILLTPSKKEI
-330 ITQFYDDTVP
+330 ITEFYADTVP
-340 KEKGDYQLICAMY
+340 KEKGDYQLICSMY
-353 NSVNTLNKRLYPND
+353 NSVNTHNKRLYPND

-372 LIAFDYQNDGK
+372 LIAFDYQNNGK

-395 DMILAKYNLELSD
+395 DMILAKYNLNLSD

-418 NEVLI
+418 NKVLI

-505 VVNSILSQTD
+505 VVNNILSQTD

-552 GDVYNVNFNLYS
+552 GDVYNVNFSLYS
-564 EAENLI
+564 EVENLI

-614 LFEKEKDNSLILK
+614 LFEVEKDNSLILK
-627 KIFMGKTI
+627 KLFMGKTI
-635 GEIKSN
+635 DEIKSN

-648 VATEKEY
+648 VATKKKY

-682 INLTDIKVNILYEF
+682 INLTDIKANILYEF

-710 EALGKYG
+710 EALERYG
-717 ITKESLSKK
+717 ITKEILSEK
-726 FGFINSKLTYNEI
+726 FGFINSKLAYNEI
-739 NLENLVALENYFTI
+739 NLENFVALEDYFTT

-760 KNSIQNILINLIAEG
+760 KNSIQNILINLIADG
-775 YFDELITNKNALLYE
+775 YFDELITNKKALLYE

-883 KNITDVPTLKEAINK
+883 KTITDVSTLKEAINK
-898 NIVILSKELLT
+898 NITILSRELLT

>member
-19 FTVLKNYSKYEDL
+19 FTVLDRLNFYENASIFVKIKGLDGYYKKNFITGDEIK
-32 YLKNILV
+32 ILS
-39 CGCRKNIYFY
+39 I
-49 IEESKLAVLM
+49 M
-59 IKIFNTTPYSSHSK
+59 IKILNTTVYSSYSK
-73 DILKNDVYF
+73 GFLTRDIYYQNFNDIENELGNIEVFQF
-82 EKTNY
+82 EKG
-87 YSSLIEEHKLANI
+87 SSEATLYKKYID
-100 KLSSYNPNT
+100 
-109 NYEELFNN
+109 
-117 LNSYFCFLNNE
+117 YFSFLDKE
-128 IDYITLS
+128 IDYLTLS
-135 PLKIYKRV
+135 PLRIFNRALTKIYNETK
-143 VMQCYKIDNIE
+143 NIE
-154 YCFIPQVSA
+154 LYLISLQKA
-163 ATILPYDNNI
+163 LEILPNNTKI
-173 NNMEMNY
+173 IEIEKKY
-180 ISEIRNDLYE
+180 LSEIRNNLYE

-221 SIAILMSIL
+221 SITILMSML

-238 QNKLSTYEFNY
+238 QSKLSTYEFD
-249 EYSIVK
+249 IVN
-255 KEKSSTYIE
+255 KEKYSTFIE
-264 NEKVDYTLV
+264 NEKVDYILV

-283 KNVNELFLALF
+283 KNINELFLALF

-330 ITQFYDDTVP
+330 ITEFYADTVP
-340 KEKGDYQLICAMY
+340 KEKGDYQLICSMY
-353 NSVNTLNKRLYPND
+353 NSVNTHNKRLYPND

-395 DMILAKYNLELSD
+395 DMILAKYNLNLSD
-408 SQYIDYQTYL
+408 SQDIDYQTYL

-436 SSKFVIDL
+436 SSKFVIDV

-505 VVNSILSQTD
+505 VVNNILSQTD

-552 GDVYNVNFNLYS
+552 GDVYNVNFSLYS
-564 EAENLI
+564 EVENLI

-614 LFEKEKDNSLILK
+614 LFEVEKDNSLILK
-627 KIFMGKTI
+627 KLFMGKTI
-635 GEIKSN
+635 DEIKSN

-648 VATEKEY
+648 VATKKKY

-682 INLTDIKVNILYEF
+682 INLTDIKANILYEF

-710 EALGKYG
+710 EALERYG
-717 ITKESLSKK
+717 ITKEILSEK
-726 FGFINSKLTYNEI
+726 FGFINSKLAYNEI
-739 NLENLVALENYFTI
+739 NLENFVALEDYFTT

-760 KNSIQNILINLIAEG
+760 KNSIQNILINLIADG
-775 YFDELITNKNALLYE
+775 YFDELITNKKALLYE

-883 KNITDVPTLKEAINK
+883 KTISDVSTLKEAINK
-898 NIVILSKELLT
+898 NITILSRELLT

-965 MTEKNKRFNV
+965 MSEKNKRFNV

>member
-19 FTVLKNYSKYEDL
+19 FTVLDHLNYYEDASIFVKIKGL
-32 YLKNILV
+32 DGYY
-39 CGCRKNIYFY
+39 RKNWITT
-49 IEESKLAVLM
+49 EETKILSIM
-59 IKIFNTTPYSSHSK
+59 IKILNTTVYSSYSK
-73 DILKNDVYF
+73 GFLTRDIYYQNNNGFDF
-82 EKTNY
+82 E
-87 YSSLIEEHKLANI
+87 
-100 KLSSYNPNT
+100 
-109 NYEELFNN
+109 
-117 LNSYFCFLNNE
+117 LNNIDISSFKKGSDEIRFYKKFIDYFAFLDKE
-128 IDYITLS
+128 IDYLTLS
-135 PLKIYKRV
+135 PLRIFNRALTKIYNETK
-143 VMQCYKIDNIE
+143 NIE
-154 YCFIPQVSA
+154 LYLISLQKA
-163 ATILPYDNNI
+163 LEILPNNTK
-173 NNMEMNY
+173 MNEIEKKY
-180 ISEIRNDLYE
+180 LSEIRNNLYE

-207 QKAKDNF
+207 SKAKDSF

-221 SIAILMSIL
+221 SITILMSIL

-238 QNKLSTYEFNY
+238 QSKLSTYEFD
-249 EYSIVK
+249 IVN
-255 KEKSSTYIE
+255 KEKYTTFIE

-316 KAKSILLTPSKEEI
+316 NAKSILFTPSKEEI
-330 ITQFYDDTVP
+330 IAQFYADIAP
-340 KEKGDYQLICAMY
+340 KEKGDYQKICSMFY
-353 NSVNTLNKRLYPND
+353 SVNLQNKTLYPND

-372 LIAFDYQNDGK
+372 LTIFDYQNDGK

-395 DMILAKYNLELSD
+395 DMVLSKYNLNLSD
-408 SQYIDYQTYL
+408 SQDIDYQTYL
-418 NEVLI
+418 NEVLK
-423 GYKDAKDKLKFMA
+423 GYKDAKDKLKFMV

-464 KLIEIKETEASY
+464 KLIEIKETEESY
-476 ERIYKGKD
+476 ERIYKGKED
-484 KIYIDFLNTSY
+484 EYKEFLNTSY

-515 LKVLSILITLELI
+515 LKVLSIMIEINRLIVSCLI
-528 TLYIPTIDTI
+528 KDGLD
-538 KNTVLNENIINEAL
+538 KNGLNKVLGE
-552 GDVYNVNFNLYS
+552 VYNIKFSLYDMVDSSFEINL
-564 EAENLI
+564 
-570 NINISNGNESTTL
+570 SNGKVNTTL
-583 KQKINDINHPV
+583 IQKIKVSDHPV
-594 EVEKVFGS
+594 EVEREFGS
-602 YLDDDLLNTLYK
+602 YLDSTILKTLYK
-614 LFEKEKDNSLILK
+614 LFEVEKDNSLILK
-627 KIFMGKTI
+627 RLFMGKTI
-635 GEIKSN
+635 EEIKSN

-667 NACDSTKQLLNKLCM
+667 NAYVSTKEFLIKLCM

-696 VAMNFDNN
+696 VAMNFDNSS
-704 TLDFYQ
+704 LDFYQ
-710 EALGKYG
+710 DALKRYG
-717 ITKESLSKK
+717 ITKESLTEK
-726 FGFINSKLTYNEI
+726 FGFTNSKYAYNEI
-739 NLENLVALENYFTI
+739 NLANFVVLKDFFTT

-760 KNSIQNILINLIAEG
+760 KNSIQNILINLIESS
-775 YFDELITNKNALLYE
+775 YFDELITNKKALLYE

-801 SETIENLQ
+801 TETIENLQ
-809 SIPIEEVNI
+809 STVVEEVNI

-852 LSIQTINDLLSKK
+852 LSIQTINDLLSRK
-865 NKRKKGFWASL
+865 NKPKKGFWASL

-883 KNITDVPTLKEAINK
+883 KTITDVPTLKEAINK
-898 NIVILSKELLT
+898 NITILSKELLT

-975 TSSLLNQEL
+975 TSTLLNQEL

>member
-32 YLKNILV
+32 YLRNILV
-39 CGCRKNIYFY
+39 CGCRKNIYFS

-87 YSSLIEEHKLANI
+87 NNGVIEEHKLANI

-143 VMQCYKIDNIE
+143 VMQCYKMNNIE
-154 YCFIPQVSA
+154 YCFIPQVSVA
-163 ATILPYDNNI
+163 KILPVDNNI
-173 NNMEMNY
+173 YNMEMNY
-180 ISEIRNDLYE
+180 ISEIRNNLYE

-221 SIAILMSIL
+221 SITILMSML

-238 QNKLSTYEFNY
+238 QSKLSTYEFD
-249 EYSIVK
+249 IVN
-255 KEKSSTYIE
+255 KEKYSTFIE
-264 NEKVDYTLV
+264 NEKVDYILV
-273 KYYFEKYLKY
+273 KYYFEKYLKF

-330 ITQFYDDTVP
+330 ITEFYADTVP
-340 KEKGDYQLICAMY
+340 KEKSDYQLISSMY

-372 LIAFDYQNDGK
+372 LIAFDYQNNGK

-444 FNTFAKNKTNNL
+444 FNTFAINKTNNL

-495 EIYDKLRNSD
+495 EIYDKLSNLD

-528 TLYIPTIDTI
+528 TLYIPMIDTI

-552 GDVYNVNFNLYS
+552 GDVYNVNFSLYS
-564 EAENLI
+564 EVKNLI

-635 GEIKSN
+635 EEIKSN

-682 INLTDIKVNILYEF
+682 INLTDIKLNILYEF

-739 NLENLVALENYFTI
+739 NLENLVALEDYFTI

-760 KNSIQNILINLIAEG
+760 KNSIQNILINLITDG
-775 YFDELITNKNALLYE
+775 YFDELITNKKALLYE

-818 DSLSEIMKFGDA
+818 GSLSEIMKFGDA

-883 KNITDVPTLKEAINK
+883 KTITDVPTLKEAINK

>member
-12 KETKDFV
+12 IETKDFV
-19 FTVLKNYSKYEDL
+19 STVLKNYSKYEDL

-39 CGCRKNIYFY
+39 DGCRRNILFDV
-49 IEESKLAVLM
+49 EEGKLAVLM
-59 IKIFNTTPYSSHSK
+59 IKIFNTTPYSSYSK

-87 YSSLIEEHKLANI
+87 YNNVVEEHKLENI

-143 VMQCYKIDNIE
+143 LMQCYKNITNVE
-154 YCFIPQVSA
+154 YCFMSQESA
-163 ATILPYDNNI
+163 TKILPRDNNI

-221 SIAILMSIL
+221 SITILMSIL
-230 LTSSCKEI
+230 LSSSCKEI
-238 QNKLSTYEFNY
+238 QSKLSSYQFD
-249 EYSIVK
+249 IVN
-255 KEKSSTYIE
+255 KEKYSTFIE
-264 NEKVDYTLV
+264 KEKVDYEVV
-273 KYYFEKYLKY
+273 KYYFEKYLKF
-283 KNVNELFLALF
+283 KNVNELFLTLF

-309 NAGLTKE
+309 SAGLTKE
-316 KAKSILLTPSKEEI
+316 KAKRILLTPSKEEI
-330 ITQFYDDTVP
+330 ITEFYADTVP

-353 NSVNTLNKRLYPND
+353 NSVNTHNKRLYPND

-444 FNTFAKNKTNNL
+444 FNTFAINKTNNL

-528 TLYIPTIDTI
+528 TLYIPMIDTI

-552 GDVYNVNFNLYS
+552 GDVYNVNFSLYS
-564 EAENLI
+564 EVENLI

-635 GEIKSN
+635 EEIKSN

-648 VATEKEY
+648 VATKKEY

-710 EALGKYG
+710 EVLERYG
-717 ITKESLSKK
+717 ITKEILSEK
-726 FGFINSKLTYNEI
+726 FGFINSKLAYNEI
-739 NLENLVALENYFTI
+739 NLENFVALEDYFTI

-760 KNSIQNILINLIAEG
+760 KNSIQNILINLIADG
-775 YFDELITNKNALLYE
+775 YFDELITNKKALLYE

-898 NIVILSKELLT
+898 NITILSRELLT

>member
-1 MNYQKFMELVP
+1 MDYQKFMELVP

-19 FTVLKNYSKYEDL
+19 FTVLKNYSKYEYL
-32 YLKNILV
+32 YLRNILV
-39 CGCRKNIYFY
+39 CGCRKNIYFS

-87 YSSLIEEHKLANI
+87 YNGVVEEYKLANI

-143 VMQCYKIDNIE
+143 VMQCYKMNNIE

-221 SIAILMSIL
+221 SITILMSIL

-238 QNKLSTYEFNY
+238 QNKLSTYEFN
-249 EYSIVK
+249 IVN
-255 KEKSSTYIE
+255 KEKYSTFIE
-264 NEKVDYTLV
+264 NEKVDYEVV

-330 ITQFYDDTVP
+330 ITEFYADTVP
-340 KEKGDYQLICAMY
+340 KEKGDYQLISSMY

-372 LIAFDYQNDGK
+372 LIAFDYQNNGK

-444 FNTFAKNKTNNL
+444 FNTFAINKTNNL

-495 EIYDKLRNSD
+495 EIYDKLSNLD

-552 GDVYNVNFNLYS
+552 GDVYNVNFSLYS
-564 EAENLI
+564 EVENLI

-602 YLDDDLLNTLYK
+602 YLDDDLLYTLYK

-635 GEIKSN
+635 KEIKSN

-648 VATEKEY
+648 IATEKEY

-682 INLTDIKVNILYEF
+682 INLTDIKANILYEF

-726 FGFINSKLTYNEI
+726 FVFINSKLTYNEI
-739 NLENLVALENYFTI
+739 NLENLVALEDYFTI

-760 KNSIQNILINLIAEG
+760 KNSIQNILINLITDG
-775 YFDELITNKNALLYE
+775 YFDELITNKKALLYE

-883 KNITDVPTLKEAINK
+883 KTITDIPTLKEAINK

-1037 LFQAILAQNVE
+1037 LFQAILSQNVE

>member
-1 MNYQKFMELVP
+1 MDYQKFMELVP

-19 FTVLKNYSKYEDL
+19 FTVLDRLNFYENASIFVKIKGLDGYYKKNFITGDEIK
-32 YLKNILV
+32 ILS
-39 CGCRKNIYFY
+39 I
-49 IEESKLAVLM
+49 M
-59 IKIFNTTPYSSHSK
+59 IKILNTTVYNSYSK
-73 DILKNDVYF
+73 GFLTRDIYYQNFNDIGNELGNIGISSF
-82 EKTNY
+82 EKGP
-87 YSSLIEEHKLANI
+87 SEEILYKKYI
-100 KLSSYNPNT
+100 D
-109 NYEELFNN
+109 
-117 LNSYFCFLNNE
+117 YFSFLDKE
-128 IDYITLS
+128 IDYLTLS
-135 PLKIYKRV
+135 PLRIFNRALTKIYNEPK
-143 VMQCYKIDNIE
+143 NIE
-154 YCFIPQVSA
+154 LYLISLQKA
-163 ATILPYDNNI
+163 LEILPNNTK
-173 NNMEMNY
+173 MNEIEKKY
-180 ISEIRNDLYE
+180 LSEIRNDLYE

-214 SDYNDLS
+214 NDYNDLS
-221 SIAILMSIL
+221 SITILMSIL
-230 LTSSCKEI
+230 LSSSCKEI
-238 QNKLSTYEFNY
+238 QSKLSSYEFD
-249 EYSIVK
+249 IVN
-255 KEKSSTYIE
+255 KEKYSTFIE
-264 NEKVDYTLV
+264 NEKVDYEIV
-273 KYYFEKYLKY
+273 KYYFEKYLKF

-294 NRNVTNSVEVEKIFL
+294 DRKVTNSVEVEKIFL
-309 NAGLTKE
+309 SAGLSKE
-316 KAKSILLTPSKEEI
+316 KAKSILLTPSKEKI
-330 ITQFYDDTVP
+330 ISNFYSDIPP
-340 KEKGDYQLICAMY
+340 KEKCDYQLICSMY
-353 NSVNTLNKRLYPND
+353 NSVNTQNKRIYPND

-372 LIAFDYQNDGK
+372 LIIFDYQNNGK
-383 LSKYFLENGITL
+383 LSKYFLENGVTL
-395 DMILAKYNLELSD
+395 EMILSKYSIILSD

-436 SSKFVIDL
+436 SSDFIVNL
-444 FNTFAKNKTNNL
+444 FNEFAKNKTNNL
-456 DSDINNYY
+456 ESDINNYY
-464 KLIEIKETEASY
+464 KLIAIKETEESY

-495 EIYDKLRNSD
+495 EIYDKLRNLD

-515 LKVLSILITLELI
+515 LKVLSIMIAINRLIACFLI
-528 TLYIPTIDTI
+528 KDGLD
-538 KNTVLNENIINEAL
+538 KNGLNKVLGE
-552 GDVYNVNFNLYS
+552 VYNVKFSLYDRVDSSFEINL
-564 EAENLI
+564 
-570 NINISNGNESTTL
+570 SNGKVSTTL
-583 KQKINDINHPV
+583 IQKINVGDHPV
-594 EVEKVFGS
+594 EVEREFGS
-602 YLDDDLLNTLYK
+602 YLGDDLLNTLYK
-614 LFEKEKDNSLILK
+614 LFEVEKDNSLILK
-627 KIFMGKTI
+627 KLFMGKTI
-635 GEIKSN
+635 DEIKNS
-641 IDNEVIR
+641 IDNEANR
-648 VATEKEY
+648 FFNKKEY

-710 EALGKYG
+710 DALEKYG
-717 ITKESLSKK
+717 ITKESLKEK
-726 FGFINSKLTYNEI
+726 FGFINSEFAYNEI
-739 NLENLVALENYFTI
+739 NLENFMSLVNYFI
-753 QNNGHKY
+753 VENNNHKY
-760 KNSIQNILINLIAEG
+760 KNNIQNILISLIGDG
-775 YFDELITNKNALLYE
+775 YFDELITNKKALLYE

-801 SETIENLQ
+801 TETIENLQ
-809 SIPIEEVNI
+809 NSVVEEVNI

-852 LSIQTINDLLSKK
+852 LSIQTINDLLSRK
-865 NKRKKGFWASL
+865 NKPKKGFWASL

-883 KNITDVPTLKEAINK
+883 KTITDVPTLKEAINK
-898 NIVILSKELLT
+898 NITILSRELLT

-949 TFEYASFLEV
+949 TFEYASFLEA

-1022 ISNNNAMQITNDVIG
+1022 ISNNSAMQITNDVIG

>member
-19 FTVLKNYSKYEDL
+19 FTVLDRLNFYENASIFVKIKGLDGYYKKNFITGDEIK
-32 YLKNILV
+32 ILS
-39 CGCRKNIYFY
+39 I
-49 IEESKLAVLM
+49 M
-59 IKIFNTTPYSSHSK
+59 IKILNTTVYSSYSK
-73 DILKNDVYF
+73 GFLTRDIYYQNFNDIGNELGNIGISSF
-82 EKTNY
+82 EKGP
-87 YSSLIEEHKLANI
+87 SEEILYKKYI
-100 KLSSYNPNT
+100 D
-109 NYEELFNN
+109 
-117 LNSYFCFLNNE
+117 YFSFLDKE
-128 IDYITLS
+128 IDYLTLS
-135 PLKIYKRV
+135 PLRIFNRALTKIYNETK
-143 VMQCYKIDNIE
+143 NIE
-154 YCFIPQVSA
+154 LYLISLQKA
-163 ATILPYDNNI
+163 LEILPNNTK
-173 NNMEMNY
+173 MNEVEKKY
-180 ISEIRNDLYE
+180 LSEIRNDLYE

-207 QKAKDNF
+207 KKAKDNF

-221 SIAILMSIL
+221 SITILMSML

-238 QNKLSTYEFNY
+238 QNKLSTYEFD
-249 EYSIVK
+249 IVN
-255 KEKSSTYIE
+255 KEKYSTFIE
-264 NEKVDYTLV
+264 NEKVDYEVV
-273 KYYFEKYLKY
+273 KYYFEKYLKF

-330 ITQFYDDTVP
+330 ITEFYADTVP
-340 KEKGDYQLICAMY
+340 KEKGDYQLICSMY
-353 NSVNTLNKRLYPND
+353 NSVNTHNKRLYPND

-395 DMILAKYNLELSD
+395 DMILAKYNLNLSD
-408 SQYIDYQTYL
+408 SQDIDYQTYL

-423 GYKDAKDKLKFMA
+423 GYKEAKDKLKFMA

-552 GDVYNVNFNLYS
+552 GDVYNVNFSLYS
-564 EAENLI
+564 EVKKLI

-635 GEIKSN
+635 KEIKSN

-648 VATEKEY
+648 VATKKEY

-704 TLDFYQ
+704 TLDFYK

-717 ITKESLSKK
+717 IAKESLSKK

-739 NLENLVALENYFTI
+739 NLENLVALEDYFTI

-760 KNSIQNILINLIAEG
+760 KNSIQNILINLIADG
-775 YFDELITNKNALLYE
+775 YFDELITNKKALLYE

-883 KNITDVPTLKEAINK
+883 KTITDVPTLKEAINK

>member
-1 MNYQKFMELVP
+1 MELVP

-19 FTVLKNYSKYEDL
+19 FTVLDRLNFYENASIFVKIKGLDGYYKKNFITGDEIK
-32 YLKNILV
+32 ILS
-39 CGCRKNIYFY
+39 I
-49 IEESKLAVLM
+49 M
-59 IKIFNTTPYSSHSK
+59 IKILNTTVYSSYSK
-73 DILKNDVYF
+73 GFLTRDIYYQNFNDIENELGNIEVFQF
-82 EKTNY
+82 EKG
-87 YSSLIEEHKLANI
+87 SSEATLYKKYID
-100 KLSSYNPNT
+100 
-109 NYEELFNN
+109 
-117 LNSYFCFLNNE
+117 YFSFLDKE
-128 IDYITLS
+128 IDYLTLS
-135 PLKIYKRV
+135 PLRIFNRALTKIYNETK
-143 VMQCYKIDNIE
+143 NIE
-154 YCFIPQVSA
+154 LYLISLQKA
-163 ATILPYDNNI
+163 LEILPNNTKI
-173 NNMEMNY
+173 IEIEKKY
-180 ISEIRNDLYE
+180 LSEIRNNLYE

-221 SIAILMSIL
+221 SITILMSIL

-238 QNKLSTYEFNY
+238 QNKLSTYEFN
-249 EYSIVK
+249 IVN
-255 KEKSSTYIE
+255 KEKYSTFIE
-264 NEKVDYTLV
+264 NEKVDYEVV

-330 ITQFYDDTVP
+330 ITEFYADTVP
-340 KEKGDYQLICAMY
+340 KEKGDYQLICSMY
-353 NSVNTLNKRLYPND
+353 NSVNTHNKRLYPND

-372 LIAFDYQNDGK
+372 LIAFDYQNNGK

-395 DMILAKYNLELSD
+395 DMILAKYNLNLSD

-418 NEVLI
+418 NKVLI

-495 EIYDKLRNSD
+495 EIYDKLRNLD

-528 TLYIPTIDTI
+528 TLYIPMIDTI

-552 GDVYNVNFNLYS
+552 GDVYNVNFSLYS
-564 EAENLI
+564 EVENLI
-570 NINISNGNESTTL
+570 NINISNRNESTTL

-602 YLDDDLLNTLYK
+602 YLDDDLLYTLYK
-614 LFEKEKDNSLILK
+614 LFEVEKDNSLILK
-627 KIFMGKTI
+627 KLFMGKTI
-635 GEIKSN
+635 EEIKSN

-710 EALGKYG
+710 EALERYG
-717 ITKESLSKK
+717 ITKEILSEK
-726 FGFINSKLTYNEI
+726 FGFINSKLAYNEI
-739 NLENLVALENYFTI
+739 NLENFVALEDYFTT

-760 KNSIQNILINLIAEG
+760 KNSIQNILINLIADG
-775 YFDELITNKNALLYE
+775 YFDELITNKKALLYE

-883 KNITDVPTLKEAINK
+883 KTITDVPTLKEAINK
-898 NIVILSKELLT
+898 NITILSRELLT

-965 MTEKNKRFNV
+965 MSEKNKRFNV
-975 TSSLLNQEL
+975 TSTLLNQEL

-997 INALEMARDDLIPL
+997 INALEMTRDDLIPL

>member
-19 FTVLKNYSKYEDL
+19 FTVLDRLNFYENASIFVKIKGLDGYYKKNFITGDEIK
-32 YLKNILV
+32 ILS
-39 CGCRKNIYFY
+39 I
-49 IEESKLAVLM
+49 M
-59 IKIFNTTPYSSHSK
+59 IKILNTTVYSSYSK
-73 DILKNDVYF
+73 GFLTRDIYYQNFNDIENELGNIEVFQF
-82 EKTNY
+82 EKG
-87 YSSLIEEHKLANI
+87 SSEATLYKKYID
-100 KLSSYNPNT
+100 
-109 NYEELFNN
+109 
-117 LNSYFCFLNNE
+117 YFSFLDKE
-128 IDYITLS
+128 IDYLTLS
-135 PLKIYKRV
+135 PLRIFNRALTKIYNETK
-143 VMQCYKIDNIE
+143 NIE
-154 YCFIPQVSA
+154 LYLISLQKA
-163 ATILPYDNNI
+163 LEILPNNTKI
-173 NNMEMNY
+173 IEIEKKY
-180 ISEIRNDLYE
+180 LSEIRNNLYE

-221 SIAILMSIL
+221 SITILMSML

-238 QNKLSTYEFNY
+238 QSKLSTYEFD
-249 EYSIVK
+249 IVN
-255 KEKSSTYIE
+255 KEKYSTFIE
-264 NEKVDYTLV
+264 NEKVDYILV
-273 KYYFEKYLKY
+273 KYYFEKYLKF

-316 KAKSILLTPSKEEI
+316 KAKSILLTPSKKEI
-330 ITQFYDDTVP
+330 ITEFYADTVP
-340 KEKGDYQLICAMY
+340 KEKGDYQLICSMY
-353 NSVNTLNKRLYPND
+353 NSVNTHNKRLYPND

-372 LIAFDYQNDGK
+372 LIAFDYQNNGK

-395 DMILAKYNLELSD
+395 DMILAKYNLNLSD
-408 SQYIDYQTYL
+408 SQDIDYQTYL

-444 FNTFAKNKTNNL
+444 FNTLAKNKTNNL

-495 EIYDKLRNSD
+495 EIYDKLRNLD
-505 VVNSILSQTD
+505 IVNSILSQTD

-552 GDVYNVNFNLYS
+552 GDVYNVNFSLYS
-564 EAENLI
+564 EVENLI

-602 YLDDDLLNTLYK
+602 YLDDDLLYTLYK

-635 GEIKSN
+635 EEIKSN
-641 IDNEVIR
+641 IDNEVIK
-648 VATEKEY
+648 VATKKEY

-710 EALGKYG
+710 EALERYG
-717 ITKESLSKK
+717 ITKESLSEK
-726 FGFINSKLTYNEI
+726 FGFTNSKLVYNEI
-739 NLENLVALENYFTI
+739 NLANFMALENYFTI

-760 KNSIQNILINLIAEG
+760 KNSIQNILINLIADG

-883 KNITDVPTLKEAINK
+883 KTITDIPTLKEAINK
-898 NIVILSKELLT
+898 NITILSRELLT

-1069 ANVNGYIEM
+1069 DNVNGYIEM

>member
-32 YLKNILV
+32 YLRNILV

-87 YSSLIEEHKLANI
+87 YSGVVEEHKLANI

-221 SIAILMSIL
+221 SITILMSIL

-238 QNKLSTYEFNY
+238 QNKLSTYEFD
-249 EYSIVK
+249 IVN
-255 KEKSSTYIE
+255 KEKYSTFIE

-309 NAGLTKE
+309 SAGLTKE

-330 ITQFYDDTVP
+330 ITEFYADTVP

-353 NSVNTLNKRLYPND
+353 NSVNTHNKRLYPND

-395 DMILAKYNLELSD
+395 DMILAKYNLELND
-408 SQYIDYQTYL
+408 SQDIDYQTYL

-495 EIYDKLRNSD
+495 EIYDKLRNLD

-552 GDVYNVNFNLYS
+552 GDVYNVNFSLYS
-564 EAENLI
+564 EVKNLI

-614 LFEKEKDNSLILK
+614 LFDKEKDNSLILK

-635 GEIKSN
+635 KEIKSN

-660 LLCMPND
+660 LLCIPND

-717 ITKESLSKK
+717 ITKESLSEK
-726 FGFINSKLTYNEI
+726 FGFTNSKLAYNEI
-739 NLENLVALENYFTI
+739 NLENLVALEDYFTT

-760 KNSIQNILINLIAEG
+760 KNSIQNILINLIADG
-775 YFDELITNKNALLYE
+775 YFDELITNKKALLYE

-801 SETIENLQ
+801 TETIENLQ

-883 KNITDVPTLKEAINK
+883 KTITDIPTLKEAINK
-898 NIVILSKELLT
+898 NITILSRELLT

-1022 ISNNNAMQITNDVIG
+1022 ISNNNAMQITNDVIS

>member
-19 FTVLKNYSKYEDL
+19 FTVLDRLNFYENASIFVKIKGLDGYYKKNFITGDEIK
-32 YLKNILV
+32 ILS
-39 CGCRKNIYFY
+39 I
-49 IEESKLAVLM
+49 M
-59 IKIFNTTPYSSHSK
+59 IKILNTTVYNSYSK
-73 DILKNDVYF
+73 GFLTRDIYYQNFNDIENELGNIEVFQF
-82 EKTNY
+82 EKG
-87 YSSLIEEHKLANI
+87 SSEATLYKKYID
-100 KLSSYNPNT
+100 
-109 NYEELFNN
+109 
-117 LNSYFCFLNNE
+117 YFSFLDKE
-128 IDYITLS
+128 IDYLTLS
-135 PLKIYKRV
+135 PLRIFNRALTKIYNETK
-143 VMQCYKIDNIE
+143 NIE
-154 YCFIPQVSA
+154 LYLISLQKA
-163 ATILPYDNNI
+163 LEILPNNTKI
-173 NNMEMNY
+173 IEIEKKY
-180 ISEIRNDLYE
+180 LSEIRNNLYE

-221 SIAILMSIL
+221 SITILMSIL

-238 QNKLSTYEFNY
+238 QNKLSTYEFN
-249 EYSIVK
+249 IVN
-255 KEKSSTYIE
+255 KEKYSTFIE
-264 NEKVDYTLV
+264 NEKVDYEVV

-330 ITQFYDDTVP
+330 ITEFYADTVP
-340 KEKGDYQLICAMY
+340 KEKGDYQLICSMY
-353 NSVNTLNKRLYPND
+353 NSVNTHNKRLYPND

-372 LIAFDYQNDGK
+372 LIAFDYQNNGK

-395 DMILAKYNLELSD
+395 DMILAKYNLNLSD

-418 NEVLI
+418 NKVLI

-505 VVNSILSQTD
+505 VVNNILSQTD

-552 GDVYNVNFNLYS
+552 GDVYNVNFSLYS
-564 EAENLI
+564 EVENLI

-614 LFEKEKDNSLILK
+614 LFEVEKDNSLILK
-627 KIFMGKTI
+627 KLFMGKTI
-635 GEIKSN
+635 DEIKSN

-648 VATEKEY
+648 VATKKKY

-682 INLTDIKVNILYEF
+682 INLTDIKANILYEF

-710 EALGKYG
+710 EALERYG
-717 ITKESLSKK
+717 ITKEILSEK
-726 FGFINSKLTYNEI
+726 FGFINSKLAYNEI
-739 NLENLVALENYFTI
+739 NLENFVALEDYFTT

-760 KNSIQNILINLIAEG
+760 KNSIQNILINLIADG
-775 YFDELITNKNALLYE
+775 YFDELITNKKALLYE

-883 KNITDVPTLKEAINK
+883 KTISDVSTLKEAINK
-898 NIVILSKELLT
+898 NITILSRELLT

>member
-1 MNYQKFMELVP
+1 MDYQKFMELVP

-32 YLKNILV
+32 YLRNILV
-39 CGCRKNIYFY
+39 CGCRKNIYFS

-82 EKTNY
+82 EETNY
-87 YSSLIEEHKLANI
+87 YNGVVEEYKLANI

-143 VMQCYKIDNIE
+143 VMQCYKMNNIE
-154 YCFIPQVSA
+154 YCFIPQVSVA
-163 ATILPYDNNI
+163 KILPYDNNI

-180 ISEIRNDLYE
+180 ISEVRNDLYE

-214 SDYNDLS
+214 SDHNDLS

-238 QNKLSTYEFNY
+238 QNKLSTYEFD
-249 EYSIVK
+249 IVN
-255 KEKSSTYIE
+255 KEKYSTFIK

-273 KYYFEKYLKY
+273 KYYFEKYLKF

-330 ITQFYDDTVP
+330 ITEFYADTVP
-340 KEKGDYQLICAMY
+340 KEKGDYQLISSMY
-353 NSVNTLNKRLYPND
+353 NSVNTHNKRLYPND

-372 LIAFDYQNDGK
+372 LIAFDYQNNGK

-444 FNTFAKNKTNNL
+444 FNTFAINKTNNL

-495 EIYDKLRNSD
+495 EIYDKLSNLD

-528 TLYIPTIDTI
+528 TLYIPMIDTI

-552 GDVYNVNFNLYS
+552 GDVYNVNFSLYS
-564 EAENLI
+564 EVENLI

-635 GEIKSN
+635 EEIKSN

-648 VATEKEY
+648 IATEKEY

-682 INLTDIKVNILYEF
+682 INLTDIKANILYEF

-739 NLENLVALENYFTI
+739 NLENLVALEDYFTI

-760 KNSIQNILINLIAEG
+760 KNSIQNILINLIADG
-775 YFDELITNKNALLYE
+775 YFDELITNKKALLYE

-801 SETIENLQ
+801 TETIENLQ

-883 KNITDVPTLKEAINK
+883 KTITDVPTLKEAINK

>member
-1 MNYQKFMELVP
+1 MDYQKFMELVP

-32 YLKNILV
+32 YLRNILV
-39 CGCRKNIYFY
+39 CGCGKNIYFS

-59 IKIFNTTPYSSHSK
+59 IKIFNTMPYSSHSK

-87 YSSLIEEHKLANI
+87 YNGVVEEYKLANI

-143 VMQCYKIDNIE
+143 VMQCYKMHNIE
-154 YCFIPQVSA
+154 YYFIPQVSA

-221 SIAILMSIL
+221 SITILMSIL

-238 QNKLSTYEFNY
+238 QNKLSTYEFD
-249 EYSIVK
+249 IVN
-255 KEKSSTYIE
+255 KEKYSTFIE

-273 KYYFEKYLKY
+273 KYYFEKYLKF

-330 ITQFYDDTVP
+330 ITEFYADTVP

-353 NSVNTLNKRLYPND
+353 NSVNTHNKRLYPND

-408 SQYIDYQTYL
+408 SQYIGYQTYL

-464 KLIEIKETEASY
+464 KLVEIKETEASY

-505 VVNSILSQTD
+505 VINSILSQTD

-552 GDVYNVNFNLYS
+552 GDVYNVNFSLYS
-564 EAENLI
+564 EVKNLI

-627 KIFMGKTI
+627 KLFMGKTI
-635 GEIKSN
+635 EEIKSN

-648 VATEKEY
+648 VATKKKY

-710 EALGKYG
+710 EALERYG
-717 ITKESLSKK
+717 ITKESLSEK
-726 FGFINSKLTYNEI
+726 FGFTNSKLAYNEI
-739 NLENLVALENYFTI
+739 NLENLVALEDYFTT

-760 KNSIQNILINLIAEG
+760 KNSIQNILINLITDG
-775 YFDELITNKNALLYE
+775 YFDELITNKKALLYE

-883 KNITDVPTLKEAINK
+883 KTITDVPTLKEAINK
-898 NIVILSKELLT
+898 NITILSRELLT

>member
-32 YLKNILV
+32 HLKNILV
-39 CGCRKNIYFY
+39 DCCITNIYFS

-59 IKIFNTTPYSSHSK
+59 IKIFNTTPYSSYSK
-73 DILKNDVYF
+73 DILKHDVYF
-82 EKTNY
+82 ERTNY
-87 YSSLIEEHKLANI
+87 NNGFIEKYKLTNI

-143 VMQCYKIDNIE
+143 VMQCYKMHNIE
-154 YCFIPQVSA
+154 YCFIPQVSVA
-163 ATILPYDNNI
+163 KILPYDNNI

-221 SIAILMSIL
+221 SITILMSIL

-238 QNKLSTYEFNY
+238 QNKLSTYEFD
-249 EYSIVK
+249 IVN
-255 KEKSSTYIE
+255 KEKYSTFIE

-330 ITQFYDDTVP
+330 ITQFYADTVP

-353 NSVNTLNKRLYPND
+353 NSVNTHNKRLYPND

-395 DMILAKYNLELSD
+395 DMILSKYSIVLND
-408 SQYIDYQTYL
+408 SQDIDFQTYL

-423 GYKDAKDKLKFMA
+423 GYKDAKDKLKFMT
-436 SSKFVIDL
+436 SSDFIINL
-444 FNTFAKNKTNNL
+444 FNEFAENKTNNIE
-456 DSDINNYY
+456 SDINNYY

-505 VVNSILSQTD
+505 VINSILSQTD

-528 TLYIPTIDTI
+528 TLYIPMIDTI

-552 GDVYNVNFNLYS
+552 GDVYNVNFSLYS
-564 EAENLI
+564 EVENLI

-602 YLDDDLLNTLYK
+602 YLDDDLLYTLYK

-627 KIFMGKTI
+627 KIFIGKTI
-635 GEIKSN
+635 KEIKSN

-648 VATEKEY
+648 IATEKEY

-682 INLTDIKVNILYEF
+682 INLTDIKVNILYDF

-739 NLENLVALENYFTI
+739 NLENLVALEDYFTI

-760 KNSIQNILINLIAEG
+760 KNSIQNILINLITDG
-775 YFDELITNKNALLYE
+775 YFDELITNKKALLYE

-883 KNITDVPTLKEAINK
+883 KTITDIPTLKEAINK

>member
-32 YLKNILV
+32 YLRNILV
-39 CGCRKNIYFY
+39 CGCRKNIYFS

-87 YSSLIEEHKLANI
+87 NNGVIEEHKLANI

-143 VMQCYKIDNIE
+143 VMQCYKMNNIE
-154 YCFIPQVSA
+154 YCFIPQVSVA
-163 ATILPYDNNI
+163 KILPVDNNI
-173 NNMEMNY
+173 YNMEMNY
-180 ISEIRNDLYE
+180 ISEIRNNLYE

-207 QKAKDNF
+207 QKAKDNI
-214 SDYNDLS
+214 SDYNYLS
-221 SIAILMSIL
+221 SITILMSIL

-238 QNKLSTYEFNY
+238 QSKLSSYEFD
-249 EYSIVK
+249 IVN
-255 KEKSSTYIE
+255 KEKYNTFIE
-264 NEKVDYTLV
+264 NEKVDCTLV
-273 KYYFEKYLKY
+273 KYYFEKYLKF

-330 ITQFYDDTVP
+330 ITEFYADTVP
-340 KEKGDYQLICAMY
+340 KEKSDYQLISSMY

-395 DMILAKYNLELSD
+395 DMILAKYNLELND
-408 SQYIDYQTYL
+408 SQDIDYQTYL

-444 FNTFAKNKTNNL
+444 FNTLAKNKTNNL

-528 TLYIPTIDTI
+528 TLYIPMIDTI

-552 GDVYNVNFNLYS
+552 GDVYNVNFSLYS
-564 EAENLI
+564 EVENLI

-635 GEIKSN
+635 EEIKSN

-648 VATEKEY
+648 VATNKEY

-739 NLENLVALENYFTI
+739 NLENLVALEDYFTI

-760 KNSIQNILINLIAEG
+760 KNSIQNILINLIVDG
-775 YFDELITNKNALLYE
+775 YFDELITNKKALLYE

-883 KNITDVPTLKEAINK
+883 KTITDVPTLKEVINK
-898 NIVILSKELLT
+898 NITILSRELLS

>member
-12 KETKDFV
+12 IETKDFV

-39 CGCRKNIYFY
+39 DGCRRNILFD
-49 IEESKLAVLM
+49 IEEGKLAVLM
-59 IKIFNTTPYSSHSK
+59 IKIFNTTPYSSYSK

-87 YSSLIEEHKLANI
+87 YNNVVEEYKLGNI

-109 NYEELFNN
+109 NYEVFNN

-128 IDYITLS
+128 IDYLTLS

-143 VMQCYKIDNIE
+143 LMQCYKSITNVE
-154 YCFIPQVSA
+154 YCFIPQESA
-163 ATILPYDNNI
+163 TKILPVDNNI
-173 NNMEMNY
+173 YNMEMNY
-180 ISEIRNDLYE
+180 ISEIRNNLYK
-190 KASIDVIKVVEN
+190 KASIEVIKVVEN

-207 QKAKDNF
+207 QKAKDNI
-214 SDYNDLS
+214 SDYNYLS
-221 SIAILMSIL
+221 SITILMSIL

-238 QNKLSTYEFNY
+238 QSKLSSYEFD
-249 EYSIVK
+249 IVN
-255 KEKSSTYIE
+255 KEKYNTFIE
-264 NEKVDYTLV
+264 NEKVDCTLV

-283 KNVNELFLALF
+283 KNINELFLALF
-294 NRNVTNSVEVEKIFL
+294 DRKVTNSVEVEKIFL
-309 NAGLTKE
+309 SAGLTKE

-330 ITQFYDDTVP
+330 ITEFYADTVP
-340 KEKGDYQLICAMY
+340 KEKGDYQLICSMY
-353 NSVNTLNKRLYPND
+353 NSVNTHNKRLYPND

-395 DMILAKYNLELSD
+395 DMILAKYNLELND
-408 SQYIDYQTYL
+408 SQDIDYQTYL

-444 FNTFAKNKTNNL
+444 FNTLAKNKTNNL

-464 KLIEIKETEASY
+464 KLIEIKETEAAY

-495 EIYDKLRNSD
+495 EIYDKLRNLD

-552 GDVYNVNFNLYS
+552 GDVYNVNFSLYS
-564 EAENLI
+564 EVENLI

-635 GEIKSN
+635 KEIKSN

-648 VATEKEY
+648 VATKKKY

-696 VAMNFDNN
+696 AAMNFDNN

-710 EALGKYG
+710 EALERYG

-739 NLENLVALENYFTI
+739 NLENLVALEDYFTI

-760 KNSIQNILINLIAEG
+760 KNSIQNILINLIADG
-775 YFDELITNKNALLYE
+775 YFDELITNKKALLYE

-801 SETIENLQ
+801 TETIENLQ

-883 KNITDVPTLKEAINK
+883 KTITDVPTLKEAINK
-898 NIVILSKELLT
+898 NITILSRELLT

>member
-1 MNYQKFMELVP
+1 MELVP

-19 FTVLKNYSKYEDL
+19 FTVLDRLNFYENASIFVKIKGLDGYYKKNFITGDEIK
-32 YLKNILV
+32 ILS
-39 CGCRKNIYFY
+39 I
-49 IEESKLAVLM
+49 M
-59 IKIFNTTPYSSHSK
+59 IKILNTTVYNSYSK
-73 DILKNDVYF
+73 GFLTRDIYYQNFNDIGNELGNIGISSF
-82 EKTNY
+82 EKGP
-87 YSSLIEEHKLANI
+87 SEEILYKKYI
-100 KLSSYNPNT
+100 D
-109 NYEELFNN
+109 
-117 LNSYFCFLNNE
+117 YFSFLDKE
-128 IDYITLS
+128 IDYLTLS
-135 PLKIYKRV
+135 PLRIFNRALTKIYNEPK
-143 VMQCYKIDNIE
+143 NIE
-154 YCFIPQVSA
+154 LYLISLQKA
-163 ATILPYDNNI
+163 LEILPNNTK
-173 NNMEMNY
+173 MNEIEKKY
-180 ISEIRNDLYE
+180 LSEIRNDLYE

-214 SDYNDLS
+214 SDHNDLS
-221 SIAILMSIL
+221 SITILMSIL

-238 QNKLSTYEFNY
+238 QNKLSTYEFD
-249 EYSIVK
+249 IVN
-255 KEKSSTYIE
+255 KEKYSTFIE

-330 ITQFYDDTVP
+330 ITEFYADTVP
-340 KEKGDYQLICAMY
+340 KEKGDYQFICSMY
-353 NSVNTLNKRLYPND
+353 NSVNTHNKRLYPND

-423 GYKDAKDKLKFMA
+423 GYKEAKDKLKFMA

-495 EIYDKLRNSD
+495 EIYDKLRNLD

-552 GDVYNVNFNLYS
+552 GDVYNVNFSLYS
-564 EAENLI
+564 EVKNLI

-614 LFEKEKDNSLILK
+614 LFDKEKDNSLILK

-635 GEIKSN
+635 EEIKSN

-739 NLENLVALENYFTI
+739 NLENLVALEDYFTTL
-753 QNNGHKY
+753 NNGHKY
-760 KNSIQNILINLIAEG
+760 KNSIQNILINLITDG
-775 YFDELITNKNALLYE
+775 YFDELITNKKALLYE

-809 SIPIEEVNI
+809 NIPIEEVNI

-843 KALESDSSA
+843 KALESDSST

-898 NIVILSKELLT
+898 NITILSRELLT

-1057 NNMPNIDVTKLN
+1057 NNMPNIDITKLN

>member
-19 FTVLKNYSKYEDL
+19 FTVLDRLNFYENASIFVKIKGLDGYYKKNFITGDEIK
-32 YLKNILV
+32 ILS
-39 CGCRKNIYFY
+39 I
-49 IEESKLAVLM
+49 M
-59 IKIFNTTPYSSHSK
+59 IKILNTTVYNSYSK
-73 DILKNDVYF
+73 GFLTRDIYYQNFNDIGNELGNIGISSF
-82 EKTNY
+82 EKGP
-87 YSSLIEEHKLANI
+87 SEEILYKKYI
-100 KLSSYNPNT
+100 D
-109 NYEELFNN
+109 
-117 LNSYFCFLNNE
+117 YFSFLDKE
-128 IDYITLS
+128 IDYLTLS
-135 PLKIYKRV
+135 PLRIFNRALTKIYNETK
-143 VMQCYKIDNIE
+143 NIE
-154 YCFIPQVSA
+154 LYLISLQKA
-163 ATILPYDNNI
+163 LEILPNNTK
-173 NNMEMNY
+173 MNEVEKKY
-180 ISEIRNDLYE
+180 LSEIRNDLYE

-221 SIAILMSIL
+221 SITILMSIL

-238 QNKLSTYEFNY
+238 QNKLSTYEFD
-249 EYSIVK
+249 IVN
-255 KEKSSTYIE
+255 KEKYSTFIE

-283 KNVNELFLALF
+283 KNINELFLALF

-330 ITQFYDDTVP
+330 ITEFYADTVP
-340 KEKGDYQLICAMY
+340 KEKGDYQLICSMY
-353 NSVNTLNKRLYPND
+353 NSVNTHNKRLYPND

-395 DMILAKYNLELSD
+395 DMILAKYNLELND
-408 SQYIDYQTYL
+408 SQDIDYQTYL
-418 NEVLI
+418 NKVLI

-444 FNTFAKNKTNNL
+444 FNTLAKNKTNNL

-464 KLIEIKETEASY
+464 KLIEIKETEEAY

-505 VVNSILSQTD
+505 VVNSTLSQTD

-552 GDVYNVNFNLYS
+552 GDVYNVNFSLYS
-564 EAENLI
+564 EVKNLI

-635 GEIKSN
+635 KEIKNN

-648 VATEKEY
+648 VATKKEY

-667 NACDSTKQLLNKLCM
+667 NACDSTKQLLNILCM

-739 NLENLVALENYFTI
+739 NLENLVALEDYFTI

-760 KNSIQNILINLIAEG
+760 KNSIQNILINLIADG
-775 YFDELITNKNALLYE
+775 YFDELITNKKALLYE

-809 SIPIEEVNI
+809 NIPIEEVNI

-883 KNITDVPTLKEAINK
+883 KTITDVPTLKEAINK

>member
-19 FTVLKNYSKYEDL
+19 FTVLKNYSKYENL

-39 CGCRKNIYFY
+39 DGCRRNIMFD
-49 IEESKLAVLM
+49 IEEGKLAVLM
-59 IKIFNTTPYSSHSK
+59 IKIFNTTPYSSYSK
-73 DILKNDVYF
+73 DILKNVVYF

-87 YSSLIEEHKLANI
+87 YNNVVEEHKLGNI

-109 NYEELFNN
+109 NYDELFNN

-128 IDYITLS
+128 IDYLTLS

-143 VMQCYKIDNIE
+143 LMQCYKSITNVE
-154 YCFIPQVSA
+154 YCFMSQESA
-163 ATILPYDNNI
+163 TKILPYDNNI

-180 ISEIRNDLYE
+180 ISEIRNNLYE

-214 SDYNDLS
+214 NDYNDLS
-221 SIAILMSIL
+221 SITILMSIL
-230 LTSSCKEI
+230 LSSSCKEI
-238 QNKLSTYEFNY
+238 QSKLSSYEFD
-249 EYSIVK
+249 IVN
-255 KEKSSTYIE
+255 KEKYSTFIE
-264 NEKVDYTLV
+264 NEKVDYEVV
-273 KYYFEKYLKY
+273 KYYFEKYLKF

-294 NRNVTNSVEVEKIFL
+294 DRKVTNSVEVEKIFL
-309 NAGLTKE
+309 SAGLTKE
-316 KAKSILLTPSKEEI
+316 KAKRILLTPSKEKI
-330 ITQFYDDTVP
+330 ISNFYSDIPP
-340 KEKGDYQLICAMY
+340 KEKGDYQLICSMY
-353 NSVNTLNKRLYPND
+353 NSVNTQNKRIYPDD

-372 LIAFDYQNDGK
+372 LIIFDYQNNGK

-395 DMILAKYNLELSD
+395 EMILSKYCIVLSD

-423 GYKDAKDKLKFMA
+423 GYKDVKDKLKFMT
-436 SSKFVIDL
+436 SSDFIVNL
-444 FNTFAKNKTNNL
+444 FNAFVKNKTNNL

-464 KLIEIKETEASY
+464 KLIEIKETEESY

-484 KIYIDFLNTSY
+484 DSYKDFLNTSY
-495 EIYDKLRNSD
+495 EIYDKLINLD

-515 LKVLSILITLELI
+515 LKVLSIMIAINRLIACFLI
-528 TLYIPTIDTI
+528 KDGLD
-538 KNTVLNENIINEAL
+538 KNGLNKVLGE
-552 GDVYNVNFNLYS
+552 VYNVKFSLYDRVDSSFEINL
-564 EAENLI
+564 
-570 NINISNGNESTTL
+570 SNGKESTTL
-583 KQKINDINHPV
+583 IQKINVGDHPV
-594 EVEKVFGS
+594 EVEREFGS
-602 YLDDDLLNTLYK
+602 YLGDDLLNTLYK
-614 LFEKEKDNSLILK
+614 LFEVEKDNSLILK
-627 KIFMGKTI
+627 KLFMGKTI
-635 GEIKSN
+635 DEIKNS
-641 IDNEVIR
+641 IDNEANR
-648 VATEKEY
+648 FFNKKEY

-660 LLCMPND
+660 LLCIPND

-710 EALGKYG
+710 DALEKYG
-717 ITKESLSKK
+717 ITKESLKEK
-726 FGFINSKLTYNEI
+726 FGFINSEFAYNEI
-739 NLENLVALENYFTI
+739 NLENFVALEDYFTT

-760 KNSIQNILINLIAEG
+760 KNSIQNILIDLIGDG
-775 YFDELITNKNALLYE
+775 YFDELITNKKALLYE

-809 SIPIEEVNI
+809 NSVVEEVNI

-852 LSIQTINDLLSKK
+852 LSIQTINDLLSRK
-865 NKRKKGFWASL
+865 NKPKKGFWASL

-883 KNITDVPTLKEAINK
+883 KNITDVSTLKEAINK
-898 NIVILSKELLT
+898 NIMILSRELLT

-937 LNERL
+937 LNEKL

>member
-1 MNYQKFMELVP
+1 MNYQKFMELVL

-19 FTVLKNYSKYEDL
+19 FTVLDRLNFYENASIFVKIKGLDGYYKKNFITGDEIK
-32 YLKNILV
+32 ILS
-39 CGCRKNIYFY
+39 I
-49 IEESKLAVLM
+49 M
-59 IKIFNTTPYSSHSK
+59 IKILNTTVYSSYSK
-73 DILKNDVYF
+73 GFLTRDIYYQNFNDIENELGNIEVFQF
-82 EKTNY
+82 EKG
-87 YSSLIEEHKLANI
+87 SSEATLYKKYID
-100 KLSSYNPNT
+100 
-109 NYEELFNN
+109 
-117 LNSYFCFLNNE
+117 YFSFLDKE
-128 IDYITLS
+128 IDYLTLS
-135 PLKIYKRV
+135 PLRIFNRALTKIYNETK
-143 VMQCYKIDNIE
+143 NIE
-154 YCFIPQVSA
+154 LYLISLQKA
-163 ATILPYDNNI
+163 LEILPNNTKI
-173 NNMEMNY
+173 IEIEKKY
-180 ISEIRNDLYE
+180 LSEIRNNLYE

-221 SIAILMSIL
+221 SITILMSML

-238 QNKLSTYEFNY
+238 QSKLSTYEFD
-249 EYSIVK
+249 IVN
-255 KEKSSTYIE
+255 KEKYSTFIE
-264 NEKVDYTLV
+264 NEKVDYILV
-273 KYYFEKYLKY
+273 KYYFEKYLKF
-283 KNVNELFLALF
+283 KNVHELFLALF

-316 KAKSILLTPSKEEI
+316 KAKSILLTPSKKEI
-330 ITQFYDDTVP
+330 ITEFYADTVP
-340 KEKGDYQLICAMY
+340 KEKGDYQLICSMY
-353 NSVNTLNKRLYPND
+353 NSVNTHNKRLYPND

-372 LIAFDYQNDGK
+372 LIAFDYQNNGK

-418 NEVLI
+418 NKVLI

-476 ERIYKGKD
+476 ERIYKGND

-495 EIYDKLRNSD
+495 EIYDKLRNLD

-552 GDVYNVNFNLYS
+552 GDVYNVNFSLYS
-564 EAENLI
+564 EVENLI

-614 LFEKEKDNSLILK
+614 LFEVEKDNSLILK
-627 KIFMGKTI
+627 KLFMGKTI
-635 GEIKSN
+635 DEIKSN
-641 IDNEVIR
+641 IDNEVIM
-648 VATEKEY
+648 VATKKKY

-682 INLTDIKVNILYEF
+682 INLTDIKANILYEF

-710 EALGKYG
+710 EALERYG
-717 ITKESLSKK
+717 ITKEILSEK
-726 FGFINSKLTYNEI
+726 FGFINCKLAYNEI
-739 NLENLVALENYFTI
+739 NLENFVALEDYFTT

-760 KNSIQNILINLIAEG
+760 KNSIQNILINLIADG
-775 YFDELITNKNALLYE
+775 YFDELITNKKALLYE

-801 SETIENLQ
+801 SETIEKLQ

-818 DSLSEIMKFGDA
+818 DSLSEIMIFCDA

-883 KNITDVPTLKEAINK
+883 KTISDVSTLKEAINK
-898 NIVILSKELLT
+898 NITILSRELLT

>member
-19 FTVLKNYSKYEDL
+19 FTVLDRLNFYENASIFVKIKGLDGYYKKNFITGDEIK
-32 YLKNILV
+32 ILS
-39 CGCRKNIYFY
+39 I
-49 IEESKLAVLM
+49 M
-59 IKIFNTTPYSSHSK
+59 IKILNTTVYSSYSK
-73 DILKNDVYF
+73 GFLTRDIYYQNFNDIGNELGNIGISSF
-82 EKTNY
+82 EKGP
-87 YSSLIEEHKLANI
+87 SEEILYKKYI
-100 KLSSYNPNT
+100 D
-109 NYEELFNN
+109 
-117 LNSYFCFLNNE
+117 YFSFLDKE
-128 IDYITLS
+128 IDYLTLS
-135 PLKIYKRV
+135 PLRIFNRALTKIYNETK
-143 VMQCYKIDNIE
+143 NIE
-154 YCFIPQVSA
+154 LYLISLQKA
-163 ATILPYDNNI
+163 LEILPNNTKI
-173 NNMEMNY
+173 IEIEKKY
-180 ISEIRNDLYE
+180 LSEIRNNLYE

-221 SIAILMSIL
+221 SITILMSML

-238 QNKLSTYEFNY
+238 QSKLSTYEFD
-249 EYSIVK
+249 IVN
-255 KEKSSTYIE
+255 KEKYSTFIE
-264 NEKVDYTLV
+264 NEKVDYILV
-273 KYYFEKYLKY
+273 KYYFEKYLKF

-316 KAKSILLTPSKEEI
+316 KAKSILLTPSKKEI
-330 ITQFYDDTVP
+330 ITEFYADTVP
-340 KEKGDYQLICAMY
+340 KEKGDYQLICSMY
-353 NSVNTLNKRLYPND
+353 NSVNTHNKRLYPND

-372 LIAFDYQNDGK
+372 LIAFDYQNNGK

-418 NEVLI
+418 NKVLI

-495 EIYDKLRNSD
+495 EIYDKLRNLD

-552 GDVYNVNFNLYS
+552 GDVYNVNFSLYS
-564 EAENLI
+564 EVENLI

-614 LFEKEKDNSLILK
+614 LFEVEKDNSLILK
-627 KIFMGKTI
+627 KLFMGKTI
-635 GEIKSN
+635 DEIKSN

-648 VATEKEY
+648 VATKKKY

-682 INLTDIKVNILYEF
+682 INLTDIKANILYEF

-710 EALGKYG
+710 EALERYG
-717 ITKESLSKK
+717 ITKEILSEK

-739 NLENLVALENYFTI
+739 NLENLVALEDYFTI

-760 KNSIQNILINLIAEG
+760 KNSIQNILINLITDG
-775 YFDELITNKNALLYE
+775 YFDELITNKKALLYE

-883 KNITDVPTLKEAINK
+883 KTISDVSTLKEAINK
-898 NIVILSKELLT
+898 NITILSRELLT